1 MMSGWLSRW
10 SCSSRWRREKAQKD
24 ALFFALGL
32 LVGIVVAHSVV
43 ASRSV
48 TRSQVEENGFRLVRE
63 RIGFATKAHRKA
75 IQEYVRHYRAA
86 YRDDL
91 NIEGA
96 DENAR
101 EEMDERGT
109 VMNDDK
115 FALVV
120 SVYKEWGENNEKVPE
135 WANANAS
142 RDNYFVVQPF
152 YQRIEASKPAFVV
165 NKGFESGVYMRYIVD
180 NYHNL
185 PEAVIFVQADGCEVD
200 MNAVLPRVTLE
211 ILDQAG
217 GFLPLN
223 CLKVMGRSISMW
235 GGEKGE
241 RVEACWREVSKHFE
255 LNLFEGFALGSDF
268 QINMVCCACFA
279 VKRELLLSTP
289 FEVWNSFYERSI
301 VKGQCIEGQLDID
314 EGKHE
319 TAGTFEHLAHV
330 IFGRKD
336 RLWEPK
342 CFDDFAI
349 IVNNEDAPGSLKQSE
364 VHATDRVEKQP
375 VTTVENADDSWS
387 KLPELVKRLQCNDVS
402 ELKST
407 LPILKI
413 FVLEDVP
420 ALGHFQMS
428 VVSFFCWLM
437 NQVEDADN
445 ITRQTGSLQL
455 YVSTIVNTDTELQN
469 VADVY
474 YKPFIQSIISYAEKN
489 FDIQFST
496 LNVKDWY
503 DGLHINPDRISCYDD
518 DKTVRAEEIEVY
530 HRSCSDRKYK
540 GHCAAWFDKLSNVDH
555 FRDFLEK
562 SLDLKE
568 ILGEVANEIIDATR
582 ILIFDRAAGYA
593 KSYQDANLVV
603 KAIQDECKQCNVT
616 YFQDDARRGG
626 AKSFEWNC
634 RLIASYDIIIAAHGA
649 FLSNLPCAKPNSA
662 LIEII
667 WRDITDMSMYE
678 PLAHQMGLK
687 YRRVNF
693 DCVICEAADP
703 EDHPVKPDLA
713 ELRSALQSLTEV
725 TTELTGNY
733 TKVKVNEPVVQ
744 NTIDRIE
751 KWQPKYSP
759 EKAEQCLAQKYKGV
773 QNGSM
778 AQSSTNILVYGNSV
792 SRRFY
797 QLLSAYLLSISGTE
811 EDALAAQEHRL
822 MTRQEEK
829 VECNKELPGISC
841 STEII
846 YQKVNLGQ
854 RKIVVYFHFE
864 QRIYSKNLEAVIN
877 ETAPQI
883 VIGNAG
889 LDNYFC
895 QHALHDEPR
904 CGEDKSLS
912 SIQNSLEGSAEWE
925 EQIKTWKLNL
935 VERADKLAEL
945 VNSGKSK
952 FGTKFVWRKSTC
964 MCTKWNSMPSSID
977 HSKHNETLLN
987 WFLNTSDSI
996 VQERLKLDSNNILD
1010 ASDLT
1015 RLNTE
1020 PYAKVCELYEDHVHP
1035 KRRIHDILIDNMLVL
1050 LCSAEPKGNLEENRV
1065 DVTVNSQKAKENTTE
1080 TLPEA
1085 FRLLSNKLMKNQY
1098 RDSCTAACF
1107 YSTKFS
1113 PEIGL
1118 GGRLQFIV
1126 AALTFAIEDGCV
1138 LIASP
1143 DSSLQLFGGSSLKE
1157 LTNCKD
1163 EDAKDIKYI
1172 DSGASDM
1179 DENGLLARYM
1189 RYVPQFDDLGLKGS
1203 IMLWQSVAL
1212 SFLMRATESF
1222 ANIIQEVQNEIG
1234 WYDIQ
1239 KCRGA
1244 VISMHVRHGDKGT
1257 ETSLLPL
1264 SAYLKEL
1271 ALWLENAEQNQ
1282 EFKCIF
1288 VATDDGDLQKRL
1300 EDSPVLELES
1310 GRKFKVIGS
1319 WQSNVAAQK
1328 LSSSEGEFGA
1338 LLDLHLLSRAKTFCF
1353 TFSSN
1358 FGRLAMHMNP
1368 VHLEARAV
1376 SSLIP
1381 MDYYHHAI
1389 SSGFFFVRQQNVR
1402 RGSWSTVAVYK
1413 EKISSTLNCEPQ
1425 YGCSAQ
1431 TFDSSQNETY
1441 SCCRLPAKSDYV
1453 NGVIG
1458 PVLSEIFPDEYE
1470 KYCRVID
1477 F

>member
-24 ALFFALGL
+24 ALFFVLGL
-32 LVGIVVAHSVV
+32 LVGIVVAHSVI

-96 DENAR
+96 DENVR

-235 GGEKGE
+235 GGERGE

-336 RLWEPK
+336 PLWEPK

-375 VTTVENADDSWS
+375 VTTVENADGSWS

-413 FVLEDVP
+413 FVLEDFP

-503 DGLHINPDRISCYDD
+503 DGVHINPDRISCYDD

-555 FRDFLEK
+555 FRNFLEQ

-725 TTELTGNY
+725 TTELTGN
-733 TKVKVNEPVVQ
+733 
-744 NTIDRIE
+744 
-751 KWQPKYSP
+751 
-759 EKAEQCLAQKYKGV
+759 
-773 QNGSM
+773 
-778 AQSSTNILVYGNSV
+778 
-792 SRRFY
+792 
-797 QLLSAYLLSISGTE
+797 
-811 EDALAAQEHRL
+811 
-822 MTRQEEK
+822 
-829 VECNKELPGISC
+829 
-841 STEII
+841 
-846 YQKVNLGQ
+846 
-854 RKIVVYFHFE
+854 
-864 QRIYSKNLEAVIN
+864 
-877 ETAPQI
+877 
-883 VIGNAG
+883 
-889 LDNYFC
+889 
-895 QHALHDEPR
+895 
-904 CGEDKSLS
+904 
-912 SIQNSLEGSAEWE
+912 
-925 EQIKTWKLNL
+925 
-935 VERADKLAEL
+935 
-945 VNSGKSK
+945 
-952 FGTKFVWRKSTC
+952 
-964 MCTKWNSMPSSID
+964 
-977 HSKHNETLLN
+977 
-987 WFLNTSDSI
+987 
-996 VQERLKLDSNNILD
+996 
-1010 ASDLT
+1010 
-1015 RLNTE
+1015 
-1020 PYAKVCELYEDHVHP
+1020 
-1035 KRRIHDILIDNMLVL
+1035 
-1050 LCSAEPKGNLEENRV
+1050 LEENGV

-1113 PEIGL
+1113 PNSGL
-1118 GGRLQFIV
+1118 GSRLQFVV

-1143 DSSLQLFGGSSLKE
+1143 DSSIQLFGGSSLKE

-1172 DSGASDM
+1172 DLGASDM
-1179 DENGLLARYM
+1179 DENGLKARYM
-1189 RYVPQFDDLGLKGS
+1189 RYVPQFDDLGFKDS

-1244 VISMHVRHGDKGT
+1244 VISMHVRHGDKGS
-1257 ETSLLPL
+1257 ETSLVPL

-1319 WQSNVAAQK
+1319 WQSIVAAQK

-1353 TFSSN
+1353 IFSSN

>member
-32 LVGIVVAHSVV
+32 LVGIVVAHSVI

-235 GGEKGE
+235 GGERGE

-342 CFDDFAI
+342 CFDDFAT

-375 VTTVENADDSWS
+375 VTTVENADGSWS

-413 FVLEDVP
+413 FVLEDFP

-503 DGLHINPDRISCYDD
+503 DGVHINPDRISCYDD

-555 FRDFLEK
+555 FRDFLEQ

-725 TTELTGNY
+725 TTELTGN
-733 TKVKVNEPVVQ
+733 
-744 NTIDRIE
+744 
-751 KWQPKYSP
+751 
-759 EKAEQCLAQKYKGV
+759 
-773 QNGSM
+773 
-778 AQSSTNILVYGNSV
+778 
-792 SRRFY
+792 
-797 QLLSAYLLSISGTE
+797 
-811 EDALAAQEHRL
+811 
-822 MTRQEEK
+822 
-829 VECNKELPGISC
+829 
-841 STEII
+841 
-846 YQKVNLGQ
+846 
-854 RKIVVYFHFE
+854 
-864 QRIYSKNLEAVIN
+864 
-877 ETAPQI
+877 
-883 VIGNAG
+883 
-889 LDNYFC
+889 
-895 QHALHDEPR
+895 
-904 CGEDKSLS
+904 
-912 SIQNSLEGSAEWE
+912 
-925 EQIKTWKLNL
+925 
-935 VERADKLAEL
+935 
-945 VNSGKSK
+945 
-952 FGTKFVWRKSTC
+952 
-964 MCTKWNSMPSSID
+964 
-977 HSKHNETLLN
+977 
-987 WFLNTSDSI
+987 
-996 VQERLKLDSNNILD
+996 
-1010 ASDLT
+1010 
-1015 RLNTE
+1015 
-1020 PYAKVCELYEDHVHP
+1020 
-1035 KRRIHDILIDNMLVL
+1035 
-1050 LCSAEPKGNLEENRV
+1050 LEENGV

-1113 PEIGL
+1113 PNSGL
-1118 GGRLQFIV
+1118 GSRLQFIV

-1172 DSGASDM
+1172 DLGASDM
-1179 DENGLLARYM
+1179 DENGLKARYM
-1189 RYVPQFDDLGLKGS
+1189 RYVPQFDDLGFKDS

-1244 VISMHVRHGDKGT
+1244 VISMHVRHGDKGS
-1257 ETSLLPL
+1257 ETSLVPL

-1319 WQSNVAAQK
+1319 WQSIVAAQK

-1353 TFSSN
+1353 VFSSN

-1389 SSGFFFVRQQNVR
+1389 SSGFFFVHQQNVR
-1402 RGSWSTVAVYK
+1402 GGFWSTVAVYK
-1413 EKISSTLNCEPQ
+1413 EKISSKLNCEPQ

>member
-1 MMSGWLSRW
+1 MSGWLSGW
-10 SCSSRWRREKAQKD
+10 SCSSRWRRVKAQKD

-32 LVGIVVAHSVV
+32 LVGIVVAHSVI

-91 NIEGA
+91 NIDGA

-109 VMNDDK
+109 VMNKDK

-165 NKGFESGVYMRYIVD
+165 SKGFESGVYMRYIVD

-185 PEAVIFVQADGCEVD
+185 PEAVIFVQAHGCEVD

-336 RLWEPK
+336 PLWEPK
-342 CFDDFAI
+342 CFDDFAT

-375 VTTVENADDSWS
+375 VTTVENADGSWS

-555 FRDFLEK
+555 FRDFLEQ

-568 ILGEVANEIIDATR
+568 ILGEVVNEIIDATR

-593 KSYQDANLVV
+593 RSYQDANLVV

-678 PLAHQMGLK
+678 PLAHQMGLE

-703 EDHPVKPDLA
+703 EYHPVKPDLA

-725 TTELTGNY
+725 TTELTGN
-733 TKVKVNEPVVQ
+733 
-744 NTIDRIE
+744 
-751 KWQPKYSP
+751 
-759 EKAEQCLAQKYKGV
+759 
-773 QNGSM
+773 
-778 AQSSTNILVYGNSV
+778 
-792 SRRFY
+792 
-797 QLLSAYLLSISGTE
+797 
-811 EDALAAQEHRL
+811 
-822 MTRQEEK
+822 
-829 VECNKELPGISC
+829 
-841 STEII
+841 
-846 YQKVNLGQ
+846 
-854 RKIVVYFHFE
+854 
-864 QRIYSKNLEAVIN
+864 
-877 ETAPQI
+877 
-883 VIGNAG
+883 
-889 LDNYFC
+889 
-895 QHALHDEPR
+895 
-904 CGEDKSLS
+904 
-912 SIQNSLEGSAEWE
+912 
-925 EQIKTWKLNL
+925 
-935 VERADKLAEL
+935 
-945 VNSGKSK
+945 
-952 FGTKFVWRKSTC
+952 
-964 MCTKWNSMPSSID
+964 
-977 HSKHNETLLN
+977 
-987 WFLNTSDSI
+987 
-996 VQERLKLDSNNILD
+996 
-1010 ASDLT
+1010 
-1015 RLNTE
+1015 
-1020 PYAKVCELYEDHVHP
+1020 
-1035 KRRIHDILIDNMLVL
+1035 
-1050 LCSAEPKGNLEENRV
+1050 LEENGV

-1113 PEIGL
+1113 PNSGL
-1118 GGRLQFIV
+1118 GSRLQFIV

-1172 DSGASDM
+1172 DLGASDM
-1179 DENGLLARYM
+1179 DENGLKARYM
-1189 RYVPQFDDLGLKGS
+1189 RYVPQFDDLGFKDS

-1244 VISMHVRHGDKGT
+1244 VISMHVRHGDKGS
-1257 ETSLLPL
+1257 ETSLVPL

-1282 EFKCIF
+1282 EFKSIF

-1319 WQSNVAAQK
+1319 WQSIVAAQK

-1338 LLDLHLLSRAKTFCF
+1338 LLDLHLLSRAKTFYF
-1353 TFSSN
+1353 IFSSN

-1389 SSGFFFVRQQNVR
+1389 SSGFFFVHQQNVC
-1402 RGSWSTVAVYK
+1402 GGFWSTVAVYK
-1413 EKISSTLNCEPQ
+1413 EKISSKLNCEPQ

>member
-1 MMSGWLSRW
+1 M
-10 SCSSRWRREKAQKD
+10 KAQKD

-32 LVGIVVAHSVV
+32 LVGIVVAHSVI

-96 DENAR
+96 DENVR

-235 GGEKGE
+235 GGERGE

-336 RLWEPK
+336 PLWEPK
-342 CFDDFAI
+342 CFDDFAT

-375 VTTVENADDSWS
+375 VTTVENADGSWS

-413 FVLEDVP
+413 FVLEDFP

-555 FRDFLEK
+555 FRNFLEQ

-703 EDHPVKPDLA
+703 EYHPVKPDLA

-725 TTELTGNY
+725 TTELTGN
-733 TKVKVNEPVVQ
+733 
-744 NTIDRIE
+744 
-751 KWQPKYSP
+751 
-759 EKAEQCLAQKYKGV
+759 
-773 QNGSM
+773 
-778 AQSSTNILVYGNSV
+778 
-792 SRRFY
+792 
-797 QLLSAYLLSISGTE
+797 
-811 EDALAAQEHRL
+811 
-822 MTRQEEK
+822 
-829 VECNKELPGISC
+829 
-841 STEII
+841 
-846 YQKVNLGQ
+846 
-854 RKIVVYFHFE
+854 
-864 QRIYSKNLEAVIN
+864 
-877 ETAPQI
+877 
-883 VIGNAG
+883 
-889 LDNYFC
+889 
-895 QHALHDEPR
+895 
-904 CGEDKSLS
+904 
-912 SIQNSLEGSAEWE
+912 
-925 EQIKTWKLNL
+925 
-935 VERADKLAEL
+935 
-945 VNSGKSK
+945 
-952 FGTKFVWRKSTC
+952 
-964 MCTKWNSMPSSID
+964 
-977 HSKHNETLLN
+977 
-987 WFLNTSDSI
+987 
-996 VQERLKLDSNNILD
+996 
-1010 ASDLT
+1010 
-1015 RLNTE
+1015 
-1020 PYAKVCELYEDHVHP
+1020 
-1035 KRRIHDILIDNMLVL
+1035 
-1050 LCSAEPKGNLEENRV
+1050 LEENGV

-1113 PEIGL
+1113 PNSGL
-1118 GGRLQFIV
+1118 GSRLQFVV

-1138 LIASP
+1138 LIASRG
-1143 DSSLQLFGGSSLKE
+1143 SSLQLFGGSSLKE

-1179 DENGLLARYM
+1179 DENGLKARYM
-1189 RYVPQFDDLGLKGS
+1189 RYVPQFDDLGFKDS

-1244 VISMHVRHGDKGT
+1244 VISMHVRHGDKGS
-1257 ETSLLPL
+1257 ETSLVPL

-1353 TFSSN
+1353 VFSSN

-1389 SSGFFFVRQQNVR
+1389 SSGFFFVHQQNVR
-1402 RGSWSTVAVYK
+1402 GGFWSTVAVYK
-1413 EKISSTLNCEPQ
+1413 EKISSKLNCEPQ

>member
-24 ALFFALGL
+24 ALFFVLGL
-32 LVGIVVAHSVV
+32 LVGIVVAHSVI

-96 DENAR
+96 DENVR

-235 GGEKGE
+235 GGERGE

-336 RLWEPK
+336 PLWEPK
-342 CFDDFAI
+342 CFDDFAT

-375 VTTVENADDSWS
+375 VTTVENADGSWS

-413 FVLEDVP
+413 FVLEDFP

-455 YVSTIVNTDTELQN
+455 HVSTIVNTDTELQN

-503 DGLHINPDRISCYDD
+503 DGVHINPDRISCYDD

-555 FRDFLEK
+555 FRNFLEQ

-725 TTELTGNY
+725 TTELTGN
-733 TKVKVNEPVVQ
+733 
-744 NTIDRIE
+744 
-751 KWQPKYSP
+751 
-759 EKAEQCLAQKYKGV
+759 
-773 QNGSM
+773 
-778 AQSSTNILVYGNSV
+778 
-792 SRRFY
+792 
-797 QLLSAYLLSISGTE
+797 
-811 EDALAAQEHRL
+811 
-822 MTRQEEK
+822 
-829 VECNKELPGISC
+829 
-841 STEII
+841 
-846 YQKVNLGQ
+846 
-854 RKIVVYFHFE
+854 
-864 QRIYSKNLEAVIN
+864 
-877 ETAPQI
+877 
-883 VIGNAG
+883 
-889 LDNYFC
+889 
-895 QHALHDEPR
+895 
-904 CGEDKSLS
+904 
-912 SIQNSLEGSAEWE
+912 
-925 EQIKTWKLNL
+925 
-935 VERADKLAEL
+935 
-945 VNSGKSK
+945 
-952 FGTKFVWRKSTC
+952 
-964 MCTKWNSMPSSID
+964 
-977 HSKHNETLLN
+977 
-987 WFLNTSDSI
+987 
-996 VQERLKLDSNNILD
+996 
-1010 ASDLT
+1010 
-1015 RLNTE
+1015 
-1020 PYAKVCELYEDHVHP
+1020 
-1035 KRRIHDILIDNMLVL
+1035 
-1050 LCSAEPKGNLEENRV
+1050 LEENGV

-1113 PEIGL
+1113 PKIGL
-1118 GGRLQFIV
+1118 GSRLQFIV

-1143 DSSLQLFGGSSLKE
+1143 DSSIQLFGGSSLKE

-1179 DENGLLARYM
+1179 DENGLKARYM
-1189 RYVPQFDDLGLKGS
+1189 RYVPQFDDLGFKDS

-1244 VISMHVRHGDKGT
+1244 VISMHVRHGDKGS
-1257 ETSLLPL
+1257 ETSLVPL

-1319 WQSNVAAQK
+1319 WQSIVAAQK

-1353 TFSSN
+1353 IFSSN

-1389 SSGFFFVRQQNVR
+1389 SSGFFFVHQQNVR
-1402 RGSWSTVAVYK
+1402 GGFWSTVAVYK

>member
-1 MMSGWLSRW
+1 M
-10 SCSSRWRREKAQKD
+10 KAQKD

-32 LVGIVVAHSVV
+32 LVGIVVAHSVI

-185 PEAVIFVQADGCEVD
+185 PEAVIFVQAHGCEVD

-336 RLWEPK
+336 PLWEPK
-342 CFDDFAI
+342 CFDDFAT

-413 FVLEDVP
+413 FVLEDAP

-555 FRDFLEK
+555 FRDFLEQ

-593 KSYQDANLVV
+593 RSYQDANLVV

-649 FLSNLPCAKPNSA
+649 FLSNLPCANPNSA

-667 WRDITDMSMYE
+667 WRDVTDMSMYE
-678 PLAHQMGLK
+678 PLAHQMGLE

-703 EDHPVKPDLA
+703 EYHPVKPDLA

-725 TTELTGNY
+725 TTELTGN
-733 TKVKVNEPVVQ
+733 
-744 NTIDRIE
+744 
-751 KWQPKYSP
+751 
-759 EKAEQCLAQKYKGV
+759 
-773 QNGSM
+773 
-778 AQSSTNILVYGNSV
+778 
-792 SRRFY
+792 
-797 QLLSAYLLSISGTE
+797 
-811 EDALAAQEHRL
+811 
-822 MTRQEEK
+822 
-829 VECNKELPGISC
+829 
-841 STEII
+841 
-846 YQKVNLGQ
+846 
-854 RKIVVYFHFE
+854 
-864 QRIYSKNLEAVIN
+864 
-877 ETAPQI
+877 
-883 VIGNAG
+883 
-889 LDNYFC
+889 
-895 QHALHDEPR
+895 
-904 CGEDKSLS
+904 
-912 SIQNSLEGSAEWE
+912 
-925 EQIKTWKLNL
+925 
-935 VERADKLAEL
+935 
-945 VNSGKSK
+945 
-952 FGTKFVWRKSTC
+952 
-964 MCTKWNSMPSSID
+964 
-977 HSKHNETLLN
+977 
-987 WFLNTSDSI
+987 
-996 VQERLKLDSNNILD
+996 
-1010 ASDLT
+1010 
-1015 RLNTE
+1015 
-1020 PYAKVCELYEDHVHP
+1020 
-1035 KRRIHDILIDNMLVL
+1035 
-1050 LCSAEPKGNLEENRV
+1050 LEENGV

-1113 PEIGL
+1113 PNSGL
-1118 GGRLQFIV
+1118 GSRLQFIV

-1172 DSGASDM
+1172 DLGASDM
-1179 DENGLLARYM
+1179 DENGLKARYM
-1189 RYVPQFDDLGLKGS
+1189 RYVPQFDDLGFKDS

-1244 VISMHVRHGDKGT
+1244 VISMHVRHGDKGS

-1282 EFKCIF
+1282 EFKSIF

-1353 TFSSN
+1353 MFSSN

-1389 SSGFFFVRQQNVR
+1389 SSGFFFVHQQNVC
-1402 RGSWSTVAVYK
+1402 GGFWSTVAVYK
-1413 EKISSTLNCEPQ
+1413 EKISSKLNCEPQ

>member
-24 ALFFALGL
+24 ALFFVLGL
-32 LVGIVVAHSVV
+32 LVGIVVAHSVI

-235 GGEKGE
+235 GGERGE

-301 VKGQCIEGQLDID
+301 VKGQCVEGQLDID

-336 RLWEPK
+336 PLWEPK
-342 CFDDFAI
+342 CFDDFAT

-364 VHATDRVEKQP
+364 VYASEKVEKQP
-375 VTTVENADDSWS
+375 VTIVENADGSWS
-387 KLPELVKRLQCNDVS
+387 KLPELVKRLQCNVVS
-402 ELKST
+402 DSKST

-413 FVLEDVP
+413 FALEDFP
-420 ALGHFQMS
+420 SLGHFQMS

-445 ITRQTGSLQL
+445 ITRQTGRIQL

-469 VADVY
+469 VADLY
-474 YKPFIQSIISYAEKN
+474 YKPFLESIASYAEMN
-489 FDIQFST
+489 FDIHLST
-496 LNVKDWY
+496 LDVNDWY
-503 DGLHINPDRISCYDD
+503 TNLHINANRISCYDD
-518 DKTVRAEEIEVY
+518 NETVRAKEIEVY
-530 HRSCSDRKYK
+530 HRSCSSSRQYK
-540 GHCAAWFDKLSNVDH
+540 GHCGAWFDKQSNVDH

-562 SLDLKE
+562 SLNLKE
-568 ILGEVANEIIDATR
+568 IAVEAMSEVINATR
-582 ILIFDRAAGYA
+582 ILIFDRAEGYA
-593 KSYQDANLVV
+593 KSYEYSNLVV
-603 KAIQDECKQCNVT
+603 SAIQNECKQCNVT
-616 YFQDDARRGG
+616 YFQADLKRGG

-634 RLIASYDIIIAAHGA
+634 RLIASYDIIIAAHGS
-649 FLSNLPCAKPNSA
+649 FLANLPCAKPNSA

-667 WRDITDMSMYE
+667 WRDITDMSVYE
-678 PLAHQMGLK
+678 PLAYQLGLK

-725 TTELTGNY
+725 TTELTGN
-733 TKVKVNEPVVQ
+733 
-744 NTIDRIE
+744 
-751 KWQPKYSP
+751 
-759 EKAEQCLAQKYKGV
+759 
-773 QNGSM
+773 
-778 AQSSTNILVYGNSV
+778 
-792 SRRFY
+792 
-797 QLLSAYLLSISGTE
+797 
-811 EDALAAQEHRL
+811 
-822 MTRQEEK
+822 
-829 VECNKELPGISC
+829 
-841 STEII
+841 
-846 YQKVNLGQ
+846 
-854 RKIVVYFHFE
+854 
-864 QRIYSKNLEAVIN
+864 
-877 ETAPQI
+877 
-883 VIGNAG
+883 
-889 LDNYFC
+889 
-895 QHALHDEPR
+895 
-904 CGEDKSLS
+904 
-912 SIQNSLEGSAEWE
+912 
-925 EQIKTWKLNL
+925 
-935 VERADKLAEL
+935 
-945 VNSGKSK
+945 
-952 FGTKFVWRKSTC
+952 
-964 MCTKWNSMPSSID
+964 
-977 HSKHNETLLN
+977 
-987 WFLNTSDSI
+987 
-996 VQERLKLDSNNILD
+996 
-1010 ASDLT
+1010 
-1015 RLNTE
+1015 
-1020 PYAKVCELYEDHVHP
+1020 
-1035 KRRIHDILIDNMLVL
+1035 
-1050 LCSAEPKGNLEENRV
+1050 LEENGV

-1113 PEIGL
+1113 PNSGL
-1118 GGRLQFIV
+1118 GSRLQFIV

-1172 DSGASDM
+1172 DLGASDM
-1179 DENGLLARYM
+1179 DENGLKARYM
-1189 RYVPQFDDLGLKGS
+1189 RYVPQFDDLGFKDS

-1244 VISMHVRHGDKGT
+1244 VISMHVRHGDKGS
-1257 ETSLLPL
+1257 ETSLVPL

-1319 WQSNVAAQK
+1319 WQSIVAAQK

-1353 TFSSN
+1353 IFSSN

-1389 SSGFFFVRQQNVR
+1389 SSGFFFVHQQNVR
-1402 RGSWSTVAVYK
+1402 GGFWSTVAVYK
-1413 EKISSTLNCEPQ
+1413 EKISSKLNCEPQ

>member
-32 LVGIVVAHSVV
+32 LVGIVVAHSVI

-96 DENAR
+96 DENVR

-235 GGEKGE
+235 GGERGE

-336 RLWEPK
+336 PLWEPK
-342 CFDDFAI
+342 CFDDFAT

-375 VTTVENADDSWS
+375 VTTVENADGSWS

-413 FVLEDVP
+413 FVLEDFP

-503 DGLHINPDRISCYDD
+503 DGVHINPDRISCYDD

-555 FRDFLEK
+555 FRNFLEQ

-649 FLSNLPCAKPNSA
+649 FLSNLPCANPNSA

-703 EDHPVKPDLA
+703 EYHPVKPDLA

-725 TTELTGNY
+725 TTELT
-733 TKVKVNEPVVQ
+733 
-744 NTIDRIE
+744 
-751 KWQPKYSP
+751 
-759 EKAEQCLAQKYKGV
+759 
-773 QNGSM
+773 
-778 AQSSTNILVYGNSV
+778 
-792 SRRFY
+792 
-797 QLLSAYLLSISGTE
+797 
-811 EDALAAQEHRL
+811 
-822 MTRQEEK
+822 
-829 VECNKELPGISC
+829 
-841 STEII
+841 
-846 YQKVNLGQ
+846 
-854 RKIVVYFHFE
+854 
-864 QRIYSKNLEAVIN
+864 
-877 ETAPQI
+877 
-883 VIGNAG
+883 
-889 LDNYFC
+889 
-895 QHALHDEPR
+895 
-904 CGEDKSLS
+904 
-912 SIQNSLEGSAEWE
+912 
-925 EQIKTWKLNL
+925 
-935 VERADKLAEL
+935 
-945 VNSGKSK
+945 
-952 FGTKFVWRKSTC
+952 
-964 MCTKWNSMPSSID
+964 
-977 HSKHNETLLN
+977 
-987 WFLNTSDSI
+987 
-996 VQERLKLDSNNILD
+996 
-1010 ASDLT
+1010 
-1015 RLNTE
+1015 
-1020 PYAKVCELYEDHVHP
+1020 
-1035 KRRIHDILIDNMLVL
+1035 
-1050 LCSAEPKGNLEENRV
+1050 GNLEENRV

-1138 LIASP
+1138 LIASRG
-1143 DSSLQLFGGSSLKE
+1143 SSLQLFGGSSLKE

-1172 DSGASDM
+1172 DLGASDM
-1179 DENGLLARYM
+1179 DENGLKARYM
-1189 RYVPQFDDLGLKGS
+1189 RYVPQFDDLGFKDS

-1244 VISMHVRHGDKGT
+1244 VISMHVRHGDKGS

-1319 WQSNVAAQK
+1319 WQSIVAAQK

-1353 TFSSN
+1353 IFSSN

-1389 SSGFFFVRQQNVR
+1389 SSGFFFVHQQNVR
-1402 RGSWSTVAVYK
+1402 GGFWSTVAVYK
-1413 EKISSTLNCEPQ
+1413 EKISSKLNCEPQ

>member
-1 MMSGWLSRW
+1 MMSGWLSTW

-185 PEAVIFVQADGCEVD
+185 PEAVIFVQAHGCEVD

-336 RLWEPK
+336 PLWEPK
-342 CFDDFAI
+342 CFDDFAT

-375 VTTVENADDSWS
+375 VTTVENADGSWS

-555 FRDFLEK
+555 FRDFLEQ

-678 PLAHQMGLK
+678 PLAHQMGLE

-703 EDHPVKPDLA
+703 EYHPVKPDLA

-725 TTELTGNY
+725 TTELTGN
-733 TKVKVNEPVVQ
+733 
-744 NTIDRIE
+744 
-751 KWQPKYSP
+751 
-759 EKAEQCLAQKYKGV
+759 
-773 QNGSM
+773 
-778 AQSSTNILVYGNSV
+778 
-792 SRRFY
+792 
-797 QLLSAYLLSISGTE
+797 
-811 EDALAAQEHRL
+811 
-822 MTRQEEK
+822 
-829 VECNKELPGISC
+829 
-841 STEII
+841 
-846 YQKVNLGQ
+846 
-854 RKIVVYFHFE
+854 
-864 QRIYSKNLEAVIN
+864 
-877 ETAPQI
+877 
-883 VIGNAG
+883 
-889 LDNYFC
+889 
-895 QHALHDEPR
+895 
-904 CGEDKSLS
+904 
-912 SIQNSLEGSAEWE
+912 
-925 EQIKTWKLNL
+925 
-935 VERADKLAEL
+935 
-945 VNSGKSK
+945 
-952 FGTKFVWRKSTC
+952 
-964 MCTKWNSMPSSID
+964 
-977 HSKHNETLLN
+977 
-987 WFLNTSDSI
+987 
-996 VQERLKLDSNNILD
+996 
-1010 ASDLT
+1010 
-1015 RLNTE
+1015 
-1020 PYAKVCELYEDHVHP
+1020 
-1035 KRRIHDILIDNMLVL
+1035 
-1050 LCSAEPKGNLEENRV
+1050 LEENGV

-1113 PEIGL
+1113 PNSGL
-1118 GGRLQFIV
+1118 GSRLQFIV

-1172 DSGASDM
+1172 DLGASDM
-1179 DENGLLARYM
+1179 DENGLKARYM
-1189 RYVPQFDDLGLKGS
+1189 RYVPQFDDLGFKDS

-1244 VISMHVRHGDKGT
+1244 VISMHVRHGDKGS

-1389 SSGFFFVRQQNVR
+1389 SSGFFFVHQQNVR
-1402 RGSWSTVAVYK
+1402 RGSWSTMAVYK
-1413 EKISSTLNCEPQ
+1413 EKISSKLNCEPQ

>member
-32 LVGIVVAHSVV
+32 LVGIVVAHSVI

-336 RLWEPK
+336 PLWEPK
-342 CFDDFAI
+342 CFDDFAT

-413 FVLEDVP
+413 FVLEDFP

-503 DGLHINPDRISCYDD
+503 DGVHINPDRISCYDD

-555 FRDFLEK
+555 FRNFLEQ

-725 TTELTGNY
+725 TTELTGN
-733 TKVKVNEPVVQ
+733 
-744 NTIDRIE
+744 
-751 KWQPKYSP
+751 
-759 EKAEQCLAQKYKGV
+759 
-773 QNGSM
+773 
-778 AQSSTNILVYGNSV
+778 
-792 SRRFY
+792 
-797 QLLSAYLLSISGTE
+797 
-811 EDALAAQEHRL
+811 
-822 MTRQEEK
+822 
-829 VECNKELPGISC
+829 
-841 STEII
+841 
-846 YQKVNLGQ
+846 
-854 RKIVVYFHFE
+854 
-864 QRIYSKNLEAVIN
+864 
-877 ETAPQI
+877 
-883 VIGNAG
+883 
-889 LDNYFC
+889 
-895 QHALHDEPR
+895 
-904 CGEDKSLS
+904 
-912 SIQNSLEGSAEWE
+912 
-925 EQIKTWKLNL
+925 
-935 VERADKLAEL
+935 
-945 VNSGKSK
+945 
-952 FGTKFVWRKSTC
+952 
-964 MCTKWNSMPSSID
+964 
-977 HSKHNETLLN
+977 
-987 WFLNTSDSI
+987 
-996 VQERLKLDSNNILD
+996 
-1010 ASDLT
+1010 
-1015 RLNTE
+1015 
-1020 PYAKVCELYEDHVHP
+1020 
-1035 KRRIHDILIDNMLVL
+1035 
-1050 LCSAEPKGNLEENRV
+1050 LEENKV

-1085 FRLLSNKLMKNQY
+1085 FRLLSNKLTKNQY

-1138 LIASP
+1138 LIASRG
-1143 DSSLQLFGGSSLKE
+1143 SSLQLFGGSSLKE

-1179 DENGLLARYM
+1179 DENGLKARYM
-1189 RYVPQFDDLGLKGS
+1189 RYVPQFDDLGFKDS

-1244 VISMHVRHGDKGT
+1244 VISMHVRHGDKGS
-1257 ETSLLPL
+1257 ETSLVPL

-1319 WQSNVAAQK
+1319 WQSIVAAQK

>member
-1 MMSGWLSRW
+1 V
-10 SCSSRWRREKAQKD
+10 KAQKD

-32 LVGIVVAHSVV
+32 LVGIVVAHSVI

-91 NIEGA
+91 NIDGA

-109 VMNDDK
+109 VMNKDK

-165 NKGFESGVYMRYIVD
+165 SKGFESGVYMRYIVD

-185 PEAVIFVQADGCEVD
+185 PEAVIFVQAHGCEVD

-336 RLWEPK
+336 PLWEPK
-342 CFDDFAI
+342 CFDDFAT

-375 VTTVENADDSWS
+375 VTTVENADGSWS

-555 FRDFLEK
+555 FRDFLEQ

-568 ILGEVANEIIDATR
+568 ILGEVVNEIIDATR

-593 KSYQDANLVV
+593 RSYQDANLVV

-667 WRDITDMSMYE
+667 WRDITDMSLYE
-678 PLAHQMGLK
+678 PLAHQMGLE

-703 EDHPVKPDLA
+703 EYHPVKPDLA

-725 TTELTGNY
+725 TTELTGN
-733 TKVKVNEPVVQ
+733 
-744 NTIDRIE
+744 
-751 KWQPKYSP
+751 
-759 EKAEQCLAQKYKGV
+759 
-773 QNGSM
+773 
-778 AQSSTNILVYGNSV
+778 
-792 SRRFY
+792 
-797 QLLSAYLLSISGTE
+797 
-811 EDALAAQEHRL
+811 
-822 MTRQEEK
+822 
-829 VECNKELPGISC
+829 
-841 STEII
+841 
-846 YQKVNLGQ
+846 
-854 RKIVVYFHFE
+854 
-864 QRIYSKNLEAVIN
+864 
-877 ETAPQI
+877 
-883 VIGNAG
+883 
-889 LDNYFC
+889 
-895 QHALHDEPR
+895 
-904 CGEDKSLS
+904 
-912 SIQNSLEGSAEWE
+912 
-925 EQIKTWKLNL
+925 
-935 VERADKLAEL
+935 
-945 VNSGKSK
+945 
-952 FGTKFVWRKSTC
+952 
-964 MCTKWNSMPSSID
+964 
-977 HSKHNETLLN
+977 
-987 WFLNTSDSI
+987 
-996 VQERLKLDSNNILD
+996 
-1010 ASDLT
+1010 
-1015 RLNTE
+1015 
-1020 PYAKVCELYEDHVHP
+1020 
-1035 KRRIHDILIDNMLVL
+1035 
-1050 LCSAEPKGNLEENRV
+1050 LEENGV

-1113 PEIGL
+1113 PNSGL
-1118 GGRLQFIV
+1118 GSRLQFIV

-1172 DSGASDM
+1172 DLGASDM
-1179 DENGLLARYM
+1179 DENGLKARYM
-1189 RYVPQFDDLGLKGS
+1189 RYVPQFDDLGFKDS

-1244 VISMHVRHGDKGT
+1244 VISMHVRHGDKGS
-1257 ETSLLPL
+1257 ETSLVPL

-1282 EFKCIF
+1282 EFKSIF

-1319 WQSNVAAQK
+1319 WQSIVAAQK

-1353 TFSSN
+1353 IFSSN

-1389 SSGFFFVRQQNVR
+1389 SSGFFFVHQQNVC
-1402 RGSWSTVAVYK
+1402 GGFWSTVAVYK
-1413 EKISSTLNCEPQ
+1413 EKISSKLNCEPQ

>member
-1 MMSGWLSRW
+1 M
-10 SCSSRWRREKAQKD
+10 KAQKD

-32 LVGIVVAHSVV
+32 LVGIVVAHSVI

-364 VHATDRVEKQP
+364 VHATDRVENRVD
-375 VTTVENADDSWS
+375 VT
-387 KLPELVKRLQCNDVS
+387 
-402 ELKST
+402 
-407 LPILKI
+407 
-413 FVLEDVP
+413 
-420 ALGHFQMS
+420 
-428 VVSFFCWLM
+428 
-437 NQVEDADN
+437 
-445 ITRQTGSLQL
+445 
-455 YVSTIVNTDTELQN
+455 VNSQK
-469 VADVY
+469 A
-474 YKPFIQSIISYAEKN
+474 
-489 FDIQFST
+489 
-496 LNVKDWY
+496 
-503 DGLHINPDRISCYDD
+503 
-518 DKTVRAEEIEVY
+518 
-530 HRSCSDRKYK
+530 
-540 GHCAAWFDKLSNVDH
+540 
-555 FRDFLEK
+555 
-562 SLDLKE
+562 KE
-568 ILGEVANEIIDATR
+568 
-582 ILIFDRAAGYA
+582 
-593 KSYQDANLVV
+593 
-603 KAIQDECKQCNVT
+603 
-616 YFQDDARRGG
+616 
-626 AKSFEWNC
+626 
-634 RLIASYDIIIAAHGA
+634 
-649 FLSNLPCAKPNSA
+649 
-662 LIEII
+662 
-667 WRDITDMSMYE
+667 
-678 PLAHQMGLK
+678 
-687 YRRVNF
+687 
-693 DCVICEAADP
+693 
-703 EDHPVKPDLA
+703 
-713 ELRSALQSLTEV
+713 LQSLTEV

-1477 F
+1477 DY

>member
-1 MMSGWLSRW
+1 
-10 SCSSRWRREKAQKD
+10 
-24 ALFFALGL
+24 
-32 LVGIVVAHSVV
+32 VGIVVAHSVI

-96 DENAR
+96 DENVR

-235 GGEKGE
+235 GGERGE

-301 VKGQCIEGQLDID
+301 VKGQCVEGQLDID

-336 RLWEPK
+336 PLWEPK
-342 CFDDFAI
+342 CFDDFAT

-375 VTTVENADDSWS
+375 VTTVENADGSWS

-413 FVLEDVP
+413 FVLEDFP

-503 DGLHINPDRISCYDD
+503 DGVHINPDRISCYDD

-555 FRDFLEK
+555 FRNFLEQ

-593 KSYQDANLVV
+593 RSYQDANLVV

-667 WRDITDMSMYE
+667 WRDITDMSVYE
-678 PLAHQMGLK
+678 PLAYQLGLK

-725 TTELTGNY
+725 TTELTGN
-733 TKVKVNEPVVQ
+733 
-744 NTIDRIE
+744 
-751 KWQPKYSP
+751 
-759 EKAEQCLAQKYKGV
+759 
-773 QNGSM
+773 
-778 AQSSTNILVYGNSV
+778 
-792 SRRFY
+792 
-797 QLLSAYLLSISGTE
+797 
-811 EDALAAQEHRL
+811 
-822 MTRQEEK
+822 
-829 VECNKELPGISC
+829 
-841 STEII
+841 
-846 YQKVNLGQ
+846 
-854 RKIVVYFHFE
+854 
-864 QRIYSKNLEAVIN
+864 
-877 ETAPQI
+877 
-883 VIGNAG
+883 
-889 LDNYFC
+889 
-895 QHALHDEPR
+895 
-904 CGEDKSLS
+904 
-912 SIQNSLEGSAEWE
+912 
-925 EQIKTWKLNL
+925 
-935 VERADKLAEL
+935 
-945 VNSGKSK
+945 
-952 FGTKFVWRKSTC
+952 
-964 MCTKWNSMPSSID
+964 
-977 HSKHNETLLN
+977 
-987 WFLNTSDSI
+987 
-996 VQERLKLDSNNILD
+996 
-1010 ASDLT
+1010 
-1015 RLNTE
+1015 
-1020 PYAKVCELYEDHVHP
+1020 
-1035 KRRIHDILIDNMLVL
+1035 
-1050 LCSAEPKGNLEENRV
+1050 LEENGV

-1113 PEIGL
+1113 PNSGL
-1118 GGRLQFIV
+1118 GSRLQFVV

-1172 DSGASDM
+1172 DLGASDM
-1179 DENGLLARYM
+1179 DENGLKARYM
-1189 RYVPQFDDLGLKGS
+1189 RYVPQFDDLGFKDS

-1244 VISMHVRHGDKGT
+1244 VISMHVRHGDKGS
-1257 ETSLLPL
+1257 ETSLVPL

-1319 WQSNVAAQK
+1319 WQSIVAAQK

-1353 TFSSN
+1353 VFSSN

-1389 SSGFFFVRQQNVR
+1389 SSGFFFVHQQNVR
-1402 RGSWSTVAVYK
+1402 GGFWSTVAVYK
-1413 EKISSTLNCEPQ
+1413 EKISSKLNCEPQ

>member
-24 ALFFALGL
+24 ALFFVLGL
-32 LVGIVVAHSVV
+32 LVGIVVAHSVI

-96 DENAR
+96 DENVR

-235 GGEKGE
+235 GGERGE

-336 RLWEPK
+336 PLWEPK
-342 CFDDFAI
+342 CFDDFAT

-375 VTTVENADDSWS
+375 VTTVENADGSWS

-413 FVLEDVP
+413 FVLEDFP

-503 DGLHINPDRISCYDD
+503 DGVHINPDRISCYDD

-555 FRDFLEK
+555 FRNFLEQ

-667 WRDITDMSMYE
+667 WRDITDMSVYE
-678 PLAHQMGLK
+678 PLAYQLGLK

-725 TTELTGNY
+725 TTELTGN
-733 TKVKVNEPVVQ
+733 
-744 NTIDRIE
+744 
-751 KWQPKYSP
+751 
-759 EKAEQCLAQKYKGV
+759 
-773 QNGSM
+773 
-778 AQSSTNILVYGNSV
+778 
-792 SRRFY
+792 
-797 QLLSAYLLSISGTE
+797 
-811 EDALAAQEHRL
+811 
-822 MTRQEEK
+822 
-829 VECNKELPGISC
+829 
-841 STEII
+841 
-846 YQKVNLGQ
+846 
-854 RKIVVYFHFE
+854 
-864 QRIYSKNLEAVIN
+864 
-877 ETAPQI
+877 
-883 VIGNAG
+883 
-889 LDNYFC
+889 
-895 QHALHDEPR
+895 
-904 CGEDKSLS
+904 
-912 SIQNSLEGSAEWE
+912 
-925 EQIKTWKLNL
+925 
-935 VERADKLAEL
+935 
-945 VNSGKSK
+945 
-952 FGTKFVWRKSTC
+952 
-964 MCTKWNSMPSSID
+964 
-977 HSKHNETLLN
+977 
-987 WFLNTSDSI
+987 
-996 VQERLKLDSNNILD
+996 
-1010 ASDLT
+1010 
-1015 RLNTE
+1015 
-1020 PYAKVCELYEDHVHP
+1020 
-1035 KRRIHDILIDNMLVL
+1035 
-1050 LCSAEPKGNLEENRV
+1050 LEENGV

-1113 PEIGL
+1113 PNSGL
-1118 GGRLQFIV
+1118 GSRLQFVV

-1172 DSGASDM
+1172 DLGASDM
-1179 DENGLLARYM
+1179 DENGLKARYM
-1189 RYVPQFDDLGLKGS
+1189 RYVPQFDDLGFKDS

-1244 VISMHVRHGDKGT
+1244 VISMHVRHGDKGS
-1257 ETSLLPL
+1257 ETSLVPL

-1353 TFSSN
+1353 VFSSN

-1389 SSGFFFVRQQNVR
+1389 SSGFFFVHQQNVR
-1402 RGSWSTVAVYK
+1402 GGFWSTVAVYK

>member
-1 MMSGWLSRW
+1 MMSGWLSGW

-24 ALFFALGL
+24 ALFFVLGL
-32 LVGIVVAHSVV
+32 LVGIVVAYSVI

-63 RIGFATKAHRKA
+63 RDGSAATKAHRKA

-235 GGEKGE
+235 GGERGE

-413 FVLEDVP
+413 FVLEDAP

-503 DGLHINPDRISCYDD
+503 DGVHINPDRISCYDD

-555 FRDFLEK
+555 FRDFLEQ

-593 KSYQDANLVV
+593 RSYQDANLVV

-678 PLAHQMGLK
+678 PLAHQMGLE

-703 EDHPVKPDLA
+703 EYHPVKPDLA

-725 TTELTGNY
+725 TTELTGN
-733 TKVKVNEPVVQ
+733 
-744 NTIDRIE
+744 
-751 KWQPKYSP
+751 
-759 EKAEQCLAQKYKGV
+759 
-773 QNGSM
+773 
-778 AQSSTNILVYGNSV
+778 
-792 SRRFY
+792 
-797 QLLSAYLLSISGTE
+797 
-811 EDALAAQEHRL
+811 
-822 MTRQEEK
+822 
-829 VECNKELPGISC
+829 
-841 STEII
+841 
-846 YQKVNLGQ
+846 
-854 RKIVVYFHFE
+854 
-864 QRIYSKNLEAVIN
+864 
-877 ETAPQI
+877 
-883 VIGNAG
+883 
-889 LDNYFC
+889 
-895 QHALHDEPR
+895 
-904 CGEDKSLS
+904 
-912 SIQNSLEGSAEWE
+912 
-925 EQIKTWKLNL
+925 
-935 VERADKLAEL
+935 
-945 VNSGKSK
+945 
-952 FGTKFVWRKSTC
+952 
-964 MCTKWNSMPSSID
+964 
-977 HSKHNETLLN
+977 
-987 WFLNTSDSI
+987 
-996 VQERLKLDSNNILD
+996 
-1010 ASDLT
+1010 
-1015 RLNTE
+1015 
-1020 PYAKVCELYEDHVHP
+1020 
-1035 KRRIHDILIDNMLVL
+1035 
-1050 LCSAEPKGNLEENRV
+1050 LEENKV

-1113 PEIGL
+1113 PNSGL
-1118 GGRLQFIV
+1118 GSRLQFIV

-1172 DSGASDM
+1172 DLGASDM
-1179 DENGLLARYM
+1179 DENGLKARYM
-1189 RYVPQFDDLGLKGS
+1189 RYVPQFDDLGFKDS

-1244 VISMHVRHGDKGT
+1244 VISMHVRHGDKGS

-1470 KYCRVID
+1470 KYL
-1477 F
+1477 

>member
-1 MMSGWLSRW
+1 M
-10 SCSSRWRREKAQKD
+10 KAQKD

-32 LVGIVVAHSVV
+32 LVGIVVAHSMV

-364 VHATDRVEKQP
+364 VHATDRVENRVD
-375 VTTVENADDSWS
+375 VT
-387 KLPELVKRLQCNDVS
+387 
-402 ELKST
+402 
-407 LPILKI
+407 
-413 FVLEDVP
+413 
-420 ALGHFQMS
+420 
-428 VVSFFCWLM
+428 
-437 NQVEDADN
+437 
-445 ITRQTGSLQL
+445 
-455 YVSTIVNTDTELQN
+455 VNSQK
-469 VADVY
+469 A
-474 YKPFIQSIISYAEKN
+474 
-489 FDIQFST
+489 
-496 LNVKDWY
+496 
-503 DGLHINPDRISCYDD
+503 
-518 DKTVRAEEIEVY
+518 
-530 HRSCSDRKYK
+530 
-540 GHCAAWFDKLSNVDH
+540 
-555 FRDFLEK
+555 
-562 SLDLKE
+562 KE
-568 ILGEVANEIIDATR
+568 
-582 ILIFDRAAGYA
+582 
-593 KSYQDANLVV
+593 
-603 KAIQDECKQCNVT
+603 
-616 YFQDDARRGG
+616 
-626 AKSFEWNC
+626 
-634 RLIASYDIIIAAHGA
+634 
-649 FLSNLPCAKPNSA
+649 
-662 LIEII
+662 
-667 WRDITDMSMYE
+667 
-678 PLAHQMGLK
+678 
-687 YRRVNF
+687 
-693 DCVICEAADP
+693 
-703 EDHPVKPDLA
+703 
-713 ELRSALQSLTEV
+713 LQSLTEV

-883 VIGNAG
+883 VIG
-889 LDNYFC
+889 
-895 QHALHDEPR
+895 R
-904 CGEDKSLS
+904 
-912 SIQNSLEGSAEWE
+912 
-925 EQIKTWKLNL
+925 
-935 VERADKLAEL
+935 
-945 VNSGKSK
+945 
-952 FGTKFVWRKSTC
+952 
-964 MCTKWNSMPSSID
+964 
-977 HSKHNETLLN
+977 
-987 WFLNTSDSI
+987 
-996 VQERLKLDSNNILD
+996 
-1010 ASDLT
+1010 
-1015 RLNTE
+1015 
-1020 PYAKVCELYEDHVHP
+1020 
-1035 KRRIHDILIDNMLVL
+1035 
-1050 LCSAEPKGNLEENRV
+1050 
-1065 DVTVNSQKAKENTTE
+1065 
-1080 TLPEA
+1080 
-1085 FRLLSNKLMKNQY
+1085 
-1098 RDSCTAACF
+1098 
-1107 YSTKFS
+1107 
-1113 PEIGL
+1113 
-1118 GGRLQFIV
+1118 
-1126 AALTFAIEDGCV
+1126 
-1138 LIASP
+1138 
-1143 DSSLQLFGGSSLKE
+1143 
-1157 LTNCKD
+1157 
-1163 EDAKDIKYI
+1163 
-1172 DSGASDM
+1172 
-1179 DENGLLARYM
+1179 
-1189 RYVPQFDDLGLKGS
+1189 
-1203 IMLWQSVAL
+1203 
-1212 SFLMRATESF
+1212 
-1222 ANIIQEVQNEIG
+1222 
-1234 WYDIQ
+1234 
-1239 KCRGA
+1239 
-1244 VISMHVRHGDKGT
+1244 
-1257 ETSLLPL
+1257 
-1264 SAYLKEL
+1264 
-1271 ALWLENAEQNQ
+1271 
-1282 EFKCIF
+1282 
-1288 VATDDGDLQKRL
+1288 
-1300 EDSPVLELES
+1300 
-1310 GRKFKVIGS
+1310 
-1319 WQSNVAAQK
+1319 
-1328 LSSSEGEFGA
+1328 
-1338 LLDLHLLSRAKTFCF
+1338 
-1353 TFSSN
+1353 
-1358 FGRLAMHMNP
+1358 
-1368 VHLEARAV
+1368 
-1376 SSLIP
+1376 
-1381 MDYYHHAI
+1381 
-1389 SSGFFFVRQQNVR
+1389 
-1402 RGSWSTVAVYK
+1402 
-1413 EKISSTLNCEPQ
+1413 
-1425 YGCSAQ
+1425 
-1431 TFDSSQNETY
+1431 
-1441 SCCRLPAKSDYV
+1441 
-1453 NGVIG
+1453 
-1458 PVLSEIFPDEYE
+1458 
-1470 KYCRVID
+1470 
-1477 F
+1477 

>member
-24 ALFFALGL
+24 ALFFVLGL
-32 LVGIVVAHSVV
+32 LVGIVVAHSVI

-96 DENAR
+96 DENVR

-235 GGEKGE
+235 GGERGE

-336 RLWEPK
+336 PLWEPK
-342 CFDDFAI
+342 CFDDFAT

-375 VTTVENADDSWS
+375 VTTVENADGSWS

-413 FVLEDVP
+413 FVLEDFP

-455 YVSTIVNTDTELQN
+455 HVSTIVNTDTELQN

-503 DGLHINPDRISCYDD
+503 DGVHINPDRISCYDD

-555 FRDFLEK
+555 FRNFLEQ

-725 TTELTGNY
+725 TTELTGN
-733 TKVKVNEPVVQ
+733 
-744 NTIDRIE
+744 
-751 KWQPKYSP
+751 
-759 EKAEQCLAQKYKGV
+759 
-773 QNGSM
+773 
-778 AQSSTNILVYGNSV
+778 
-792 SRRFY
+792 
-797 QLLSAYLLSISGTE
+797 
-811 EDALAAQEHRL
+811 
-822 MTRQEEK
+822 
-829 VECNKELPGISC
+829 
-841 STEII
+841 
-846 YQKVNLGQ
+846 
-854 RKIVVYFHFE
+854 
-864 QRIYSKNLEAVIN
+864 
-877 ETAPQI
+877 
-883 VIGNAG
+883 
-889 LDNYFC
+889 
-895 QHALHDEPR
+895 
-904 CGEDKSLS
+904 
-912 SIQNSLEGSAEWE
+912 
-925 EQIKTWKLNL
+925 
-935 VERADKLAEL
+935 
-945 VNSGKSK
+945 
-952 FGTKFVWRKSTC
+952 
-964 MCTKWNSMPSSID
+964 
-977 HSKHNETLLN
+977 
-987 WFLNTSDSI
+987 
-996 VQERLKLDSNNILD
+996 
-1010 ASDLT
+1010 
-1015 RLNTE
+1015 
-1020 PYAKVCELYEDHVHP
+1020 
-1035 KRRIHDILIDNMLVL
+1035 
-1050 LCSAEPKGNLEENRV
+1050 LEENGV

-1113 PEIGL
+1113 PNSGL
-1118 GGRLQFIV
+1118 GSRLQFVV

-1143 DSSLQLFGGSSLKE
+1143 DSSIQLFGGSSLKE

-1172 DSGASDM
+1172 DLGASDM
-1179 DENGLLARYM
+1179 DENGLKARYM
-1189 RYVPQFDDLGLKGS
+1189 RYVPQFDDLGFKDS

-1244 VISMHVRHGDKGT
+1244 VISMHVRHGDKGK
-1257 ETSLLPL
+1257 ETSLVPL

-1319 WQSNVAAQK
+1319 WQSIVAAQK

-1353 TFSSN
+1353 IFSSN

-1389 SSGFFFVRQQNVR
+1389 SSGFFFVHQQNVR
-1402 RGSWSTVAVYK
+1402 GGFWSTVAVYK
-1413 EKISSTLNCEPQ
+1413 EKISSKLNCEPQ

>member
-1 MMSGWLSRW
+1 MMSGWLSGW

-24 ALFFALGL
+24 ALFFVLGL
-32 LVGIVVAHSVV
+32 LVGIVVAYSVI

-63 RIGFATKAHRKA
+63 RDGSAATKAHRKA

-96 DENAR
+96 DENVR

-120 SVYKEWGENNEKVPE
+120 LVYKEWGENNEKVPE

-235 GGEKGE
+235 GGERGE

-413 FVLEDVP
+413 FVLEDAP

-503 DGLHINPDRISCYDD
+503 DGVHINPDRISCYDD

-555 FRDFLEK
+555 FRDFLEQ

-593 KSYQDANLVV
+593 RSYQDANLVV

-678 PLAHQMGLK
+678 PLAHQMGLE

-703 EDHPVKPDLA
+703 EYHPVKPDLA

-725 TTELTGNY
+725 TTELTGN
-733 TKVKVNEPVVQ
+733 
-744 NTIDRIE
+744 
-751 KWQPKYSP
+751 
-759 EKAEQCLAQKYKGV
+759 
-773 QNGSM
+773 
-778 AQSSTNILVYGNSV
+778 
-792 SRRFY
+792 
-797 QLLSAYLLSISGTE
+797 
-811 EDALAAQEHRL
+811 
-822 MTRQEEK
+822 
-829 VECNKELPGISC
+829 
-841 STEII
+841 
-846 YQKVNLGQ
+846 
-854 RKIVVYFHFE
+854 
-864 QRIYSKNLEAVIN
+864 
-877 ETAPQI
+877 
-883 VIGNAG
+883 
-889 LDNYFC
+889 
-895 QHALHDEPR
+895 
-904 CGEDKSLS
+904 
-912 SIQNSLEGSAEWE
+912 
-925 EQIKTWKLNL
+925 
-935 VERADKLAEL
+935 
-945 VNSGKSK
+945 
-952 FGTKFVWRKSTC
+952 
-964 MCTKWNSMPSSID
+964 
-977 HSKHNETLLN
+977 
-987 WFLNTSDSI
+987 
-996 VQERLKLDSNNILD
+996 
-1010 ASDLT
+1010 
-1015 RLNTE
+1015 
-1020 PYAKVCELYEDHVHP
+1020 
-1035 KRRIHDILIDNMLVL
+1035 
-1050 LCSAEPKGNLEENRV
+1050 LEENKV

-1113 PEIGL
+1113 PNAGL
-1118 GGRLQFIV
+1118 GSRLQFIV

-1138 LIASP
+1138 LIASQ
-1143 DSSLQLFGGSSLKE
+1143 DSSLHLFGGSSLKE

-1179 DENGLLARYM
+1179 DENGLKARYM
-1189 RYVPQFDDLGLKGS
+1189 RYVPQFDDLGFKDS

-1244 VISMHVRHGDKGT
+1244 VISMHVRHGDKGS

-1470 KYCRVID
+1470 KYL
-1477 F
+1477 

>member
-32 LVGIVVAHSVV
+32 LVGIVVAHSVI

-235 GGEKGE
+235 GGERGE

-336 RLWEPK
+336 PLWEPK
-342 CFDDFAI
+342 CFDDFAT

-364 VHATDRVEKQP
+364 VYASEKVEKQP
-375 VTTVENADDSWS
+375 VTIVENADGSWS
-387 KLPELVKRLQCNDVS
+387 KLPELVKRLQCNVVS
-402 ELKST
+402 DSKST

-413 FVLEDVP
+413 FALEDFP
-420 ALGHFQMS
+420 SLGHFQMS

-445 ITRQTGSLQL
+445 ITRQTGRIQL

-469 VADVY
+469 VADLY
-474 YKPFIQSIISYAEKN
+474 YKPFLESIASYAEMN
-489 FDIQFST
+489 FDIHLST
-496 LNVKDWY
+496 LDVNDWY
-503 DGLHINPDRISCYDD
+503 TNLHINANRISCYDD
-518 DKTVRAEEIEVY
+518 NETVRAKEIEVY
-530 HRSCSDRKYK
+530 HRSCSSSRQYK
-540 GHCAAWFDKLSNVDH
+540 GHCGAWFDKQSNVDH

-562 SLDLKE
+562 SLNLKE
-568 ILGEVANEIIDATR
+568 IAVEAMSEVINATR
-582 ILIFDRAAGYA
+582 ILIFDRAEGYA
-593 KSYQDANLVV
+593 KSYEDANLVV
-603 KAIQDECKQCNVT
+603 SAIQNECKQCNVT
-616 YFQDDARRGG
+616 YFQADLKRGG

-634 RLIASYDIIIAAHGA
+634 RLIASYDIIIAAHGS
-649 FLSNLPCAKPNSA
+649 FLANLPCAKPNSA

-667 WRDITDMSMYE
+667 WRDITDMSVYE
-678 PLAHQMGLK
+678 PLAYQLGLK

-725 TTELTGNY
+725 TTELTGN
-733 TKVKVNEPVVQ
+733 
-744 NTIDRIE
+744 
-751 KWQPKYSP
+751 
-759 EKAEQCLAQKYKGV
+759 
-773 QNGSM
+773 
-778 AQSSTNILVYGNSV
+778 
-792 SRRFY
+792 
-797 QLLSAYLLSISGTE
+797 
-811 EDALAAQEHRL
+811 
-822 MTRQEEK
+822 
-829 VECNKELPGISC
+829 
-841 STEII
+841 
-846 YQKVNLGQ
+846 
-854 RKIVVYFHFE
+854 
-864 QRIYSKNLEAVIN
+864 
-877 ETAPQI
+877 
-883 VIGNAG
+883 
-889 LDNYFC
+889 
-895 QHALHDEPR
+895 
-904 CGEDKSLS
+904 
-912 SIQNSLEGSAEWE
+912 
-925 EQIKTWKLNL
+925 
-935 VERADKLAEL
+935 
-945 VNSGKSK
+945 
-952 FGTKFVWRKSTC
+952 
-964 MCTKWNSMPSSID
+964 
-977 HSKHNETLLN
+977 
-987 WFLNTSDSI
+987 
-996 VQERLKLDSNNILD
+996 
-1010 ASDLT
+1010 
-1015 RLNTE
+1015 
-1020 PYAKVCELYEDHVHP
+1020 
-1035 KRRIHDILIDNMLVL
+1035 
-1050 LCSAEPKGNLEENRV
+1050 LEENGV

-1113 PEIGL
+1113 PNSGL
-1118 GGRLQFIV
+1118 GSRLQFIV

-1172 DSGASDM
+1172 DLGASDM
-1179 DENGLLARYM
+1179 DENGLKARYM
-1189 RYVPQFDDLGLKGS
+1189 RYVPQFDDLGFKDS

-1244 VISMHVRHGDKGT
+1244 VISMHVRHGDKGK
-1257 ETSLLPL
+1257 ETSLVPL

-1319 WQSNVAAQK
+1319 WQSIVAAQK

-1353 TFSSN
+1353 IFSSN

-1389 SSGFFFVRQQNVR
+1389 SSGFFFVHQQNVR
-1402 RGSWSTVAVYK
+1402 GGFWSTVAVYK
-1413 EKISSTLNCEPQ
+1413 EKISSKLNCEPQ

>member
-24 ALFFALGL
+24 ALFFVLGL
-32 LVGIVVAHSVV
+32 LVGIVVAHSVI

-96 DENAR
+96 DENVR

-235 GGEKGE
+235 GGERGE

-336 RLWEPK
+336 PLWEPK
-342 CFDDFAI
+342 CFDDFAT

-375 VTTVENADDSWS
+375 VTTVENADGSWS

-413 FVLEDVP
+413 FVLEDFP

-455 YVSTIVNTDTELQN
+455 HVSTIVNTDTELQN

-503 DGLHINPDRISCYDD
+503 DGVHINPDRISCYDD

-555 FRDFLEK
+555 FRNFLEQ

-725 TTELTGNY
+725 TTELTGN
-733 TKVKVNEPVVQ
+733 
-744 NTIDRIE
+744 
-751 KWQPKYSP
+751 
-759 EKAEQCLAQKYKGV
+759 
-773 QNGSM
+773 
-778 AQSSTNILVYGNSV
+778 
-792 SRRFY
+792 
-797 QLLSAYLLSISGTE
+797 
-811 EDALAAQEHRL
+811 
-822 MTRQEEK
+822 
-829 VECNKELPGISC
+829 
-841 STEII
+841 
-846 YQKVNLGQ
+846 
-854 RKIVVYFHFE
+854 
-864 QRIYSKNLEAVIN
+864 
-877 ETAPQI
+877 
-883 VIGNAG
+883 
-889 LDNYFC
+889 
-895 QHALHDEPR
+895 
-904 CGEDKSLS
+904 
-912 SIQNSLEGSAEWE
+912 
-925 EQIKTWKLNL
+925 
-935 VERADKLAEL
+935 
-945 VNSGKSK
+945 
-952 FGTKFVWRKSTC
+952 
-964 MCTKWNSMPSSID
+964 
-977 HSKHNETLLN
+977 
-987 WFLNTSDSI
+987 
-996 VQERLKLDSNNILD
+996 
-1010 ASDLT
+1010 
-1015 RLNTE
+1015 
-1020 PYAKVCELYEDHVHP
+1020 
-1035 KRRIHDILIDNMLVL
+1035 
-1050 LCSAEPKGNLEENRV
+1050 LEENGV

-1113 PEIGL
+1113 PNSGL
-1118 GGRLQFIV
+1118 GSRLQFVV

-1143 DSSLQLFGGSSLKE
+1143 DSSIQLFGGSSLKE

-1172 DSGASDM
+1172 DLGASDM
-1179 DENGLLARYM
+1179 DENGLKARYM
-1189 RYVPQFDDLGLKGS
+1189 RYVPQFDDLGFKDS

-1244 VISMHVRHGDKGT
+1244 VISMHVRHGDKGS
-1257 ETSLLPL
+1257 ETSLVPL

-1319 WQSNVAAQK
+1319 WQSIVAAQK

-1353 TFSSN
+1353 IFSSN

-1389 SSGFFFVRQQNVR
+1389 SSGFFFVHQQNVR
-1402 RGSWSTVAVYK
+1402 GGFWSTVAVYK

>member
-1 MMSGWLSRW
+1 M
-10 SCSSRWRREKAQKD
+10 KAQKD

-63 RIGFATKAHRKA
+63 RIGSATKAHRKA

-91 NIEGA
+91 NIKGA

-109 VMNDDK
+109 VMNDGK

-223 CLKVMGRSISMW
+223 CLKVMGRSILMW

-255 LNLFEGFALGSDF
+255 LNLFKGFALGSDF

-330 IFGRKD
+330 IFGRKEP
-336 RLWEPK
+336 LWEPK
-342 CFDDFAI
+342 CISDFDQNQKTSFA
-349 IVNNEDAPGSLKQSE
+349 S
-364 VHATDRVEKQP
+364 
-375 VTTVENADDSWS
+375 
-387 KLPELVKRLQCNDVS
+387 
-402 ELKST
+402 
-407 LPILKI
+407 
-413 FVLEDVP
+413 
-420 ALGHFQMS
+420 
-428 VVSFFCWLM
+428 
-437 NQVEDADN
+437 
-445 ITRQTGSLQL
+445 
-455 YVSTIVNTDTELQN
+455 
-469 VADVY
+469 
-474 YKPFIQSIISYAEKN
+474 EKN
-489 FDIQFST
+489 I
-496 LNVKDWY
+496 VHE
-503 DGLHINPDRISCYDD
+503 G
-518 DKTVRAEEIEVY
+518 
-530 HRSCSDRKYK
+530 
-540 GHCAAWFDKLSNVDH
+540 
-555 FRDFLEK
+555 
-562 SLDLKE
+562 
-568 ILGEVANEIIDATR
+568 
-582 ILIFDRAAGYA
+582 
-593 KSYQDANLVV
+593 
-603 KAIQDECKQCNVT
+603 
-616 YFQDDARRGG
+616 
-626 AKSFEWNC
+626 
-634 RLIASYDIIIAAHGA
+634 
-649 FLSNLPCAKPNSA
+649 PN
-662 LIEII
+662 
-667 WRDITDMSMYE
+667 DT
-678 PLAHQMGLK
+678 
-687 YRRVNF
+687 
-693 DCVICEAADP
+693 
-703 EDHPVKPDLA
+703 
-713 ELRSALQSLTEV
+713 
-725 TTELTGNY
+725 
-733 TKVKVNEPVVQ
+733 KVNEPVVQ

-829 VECNKELPGISC
+829 VECNKALPGISC

-846 YQKVNLGQ
+846 YQEVNLGQ

-945 VNSGKSK
+945 VNSAKSK

-977 HSKHNETLLN
+977 HSKHNETLLH

-996 VQERLKLDSNNILD
+996 VQERLKLDSSNILD

-1050 LCSAEPKGNLEENRV
+1050 LCSAEPKGNVEENRVEDITNDFATIVNNEDAPGSLQQSEVHATDRVEKQPDTTVENAKLRSALQSLTEVTTESTGNLEENRV

-1107 YSTKFS
+1107 YSTKIT
-1113 PEIGL
+1113 PDVGL
-1118 GGRLQFIV
+1118 GSRLQFIV

-1189 RYVPQFDDLGLKGS
+1189 RYVPQFDDLGFKGS

-1212 SFLMRATESF
+1212 SFFMRATESF
-1222 ANIIQEVQNEIG
+1222 ASIIQEVQNEIG

-1239 KCRGA
+1239 KCCGA
-1244 VISMHVRHGDKGT
+1244 VISMHVRHGDKGY

-1300 EDSPVLELES
+1300 EDSPVFELES

-1389 SSGFFFVRQQNVR
+1389 SSGFFFVHQQNVR

-1413 EKISSTLNCEPQ
+1413 EKISSKLNCEPQ
-1425 YGCSAQ
+1425 HGCSAQ

-1477 F
+1477 DF

>member
-24 ALFFALGL
+24 ALFFVLGL
-32 LVGIVVAHSVV
+32 LVGIVVAHSVI

-96 DENAR
+96 DENVR

-235 GGEKGE
+235 GGERGE

-336 RLWEPK
+336 PLWEPK
-342 CFDDFAI
+342 CFDDFAT
-349 IVNNEDAPGSLKQSE
+349 IVNNENARGSLKQPEVYASE
-364 VHATDRVEKQP
+364 KVEKQP
-375 VTTVENADDSWS
+375 VTIVENADDSWS
-387 KLPELVKRLQCNDVS
+387 KLPELVKRLQCNVVS
-402 ELKST
+402 DSKST
-407 LPILKI
+407 PPSLKI
-413 FVLEDVP
+413 FALEDAP
-420 ALGHFQMS
+420 SLGHFQMS

-445 ITRQTGSLQL
+445 IAQQTGRIQL
-455 YVSTIVNTDTELQN
+455 YVSTIVNSNKELQN
-469 VADVY
+469 VADLY
-474 YKPFIQSIISYAEKN
+474 YKPFLESIASYAEMN
-489 FDIQFST
+489 FDIHLST
-496 LNVKDWY
+496 LDVNDWY
-503 DGLHINPDRISCYDD
+503 TNLHINADRISCYDD
-518 DKTVRAEEIEVY
+518 NETVRAKEIEVY
-530 HRSCSDRKYK
+530 HRTCSSERHYK
-540 GHCAAWFDKLSNVDH
+540 GHCAAWFDKQSNVDH

-562 SLDLKE
+562 SLNLKE
-568 ILGEVANEIIDATR
+568 IAVEAMSEVINATR
-582 ILIFDRAAGYA
+582 ILIFDRAEGYA
-593 KSYQDANLVV
+593 KSYEDANLVV
-603 KAIQDECKQCNVT
+603 SAIQNECKQCNVT
-616 YFQDDARRGG
+616 YFQADLKRGG

-634 RLIASYDIIIAAHGA
+634 RLIAGYDIIIAAHGS
-649 FLSNLPCAKPNSA
+649 FLANLPCAKPNSA
-662 LIEII
+662 VIEII

-678 PLAHQMGLK
+678 PLAYQLGLK

-693 DCVICEAADP
+693 DCVLCDVRDP

-713 ELRSALQSLTEV
+713 ELRSALQSLTIV
-725 TTELTGNY
+725 TTESTG
-733 TKVKVNEPVVQ
+733 
-744 NTIDRIE
+744 D
-751 KWQPKYSP
+751 
-759 EKAEQCLAQKYKGV
+759 
-773 QNGSM
+773 
-778 AQSSTNILVYGNSV
+778 
-792 SRRFY
+792 
-797 QLLSAYLLSISGTE
+797 
-811 EDALAAQEHRL
+811 
-822 MTRQEEK
+822 
-829 VECNKELPGISC
+829 
-841 STEII
+841 
-846 YQKVNLGQ
+846 
-854 RKIVVYFHFE
+854 
-864 QRIYSKNLEAVIN
+864 
-877 ETAPQI
+877 
-883 VIGNAG
+883 
-889 LDNYFC
+889 
-895 QHALHDEPR
+895 
-904 CGEDKSLS
+904 
-912 SIQNSLEGSAEWE
+912 
-925 EQIKTWKLNL
+925 
-935 VERADKLAEL
+935 
-945 VNSGKSK
+945 
-952 FGTKFVWRKSTC
+952 
-964 MCTKWNSMPSSID
+964 
-977 HSKHNETLLN
+977 
-987 WFLNTSDSI
+987 
-996 VQERLKLDSNNILD
+996 
-1010 ASDLT
+1010 
-1015 RLNTE
+1015 
-1020 PYAKVCELYEDHVHP
+1020 
-1035 KRRIHDILIDNMLVL
+1035 
-1050 LCSAEPKGNLEENRV
+1050 LEENRV
-1065 DVTVNSQKAKENTTE
+1065 DAIMSSQEAKENASE
-1080 TLPEA
+1080 TLTEE
-1085 FRLLSNKLMKNQY
+1085 FHLLSNKLMKNQF
-1098 RDSCTAACF
+1098 RDSCAAACF
-1107 YSTKFS
+1107 YSPQLTRTT
-1113 PEIGL
+1113 GL
-1118 GGRLQFIV
+1118 GSFVQFIV

-1138 LIASP
+1138 LIASSG
-1143 DSSLQLFGGSSLKE
+1143 SSFSQLFEGTSLKN
-1157 LTNCKD
+1157 LTNCKE

-1172 DSGASDM
+1172 DMGASDM
-1179 DENGLLARYM
+1179 DENGMRARYM
-1189 RYVPQFDDLGLKGS
+1189 RYVPQFDDVGFKDS

-1212 SFLMRATESF
+1212 SFLMRVTESF
-1222 ANIIQEVQNEIG
+1222 TNLIQEVQNEIG

-1239 KCRGA
+1239 KCHGA
-1244 VISMHVRHGDKGT
+1244 VISMHVRHGDKGS
-1257 ETSLLPL
+1257 ESPLLPL
-1264 SAYLKEL
+1264 SSYLKEL
-1271 ALWLENAEQNQ
+1271 ELWLENAEQNQ

-1288 VATDDGDLQKRL
+1288 VATDDGDLRKRL
-1300 EDSPVLELES
+1300 EDSPVLKLES
-1310 GRKFKVIGS
+1310 GREFKAIGS
-1319 WQSNVAAQK
+1319 WQSKVALQK
-1328 LSSSEGEFGA
+1328 LSGYTEGGN
-1338 LLDLHLLSRAKTFCF
+1338 LLDLHLLSRGGIFCF

-1368 VHLEARAV
+1368 MHLEARAK

-1389 SSGFFFVRQQNVR
+1389 SSGFFFVHQQNGR
-1402 RGSWSTVAVYK
+1402 RGYWSTVAVFK
-1413 EKISSTLNCEPQ
+1413 EKISSKLKCEPQ
-1425 YGCSAQ
+1425 DGCSIQ
-1431 TFDSSQNETY
+1431 TSQNET
-1441 SCCRLPAKSDYV
+1441 CCRLPAKSDYI

-1458 PVLSEIFPDEYE
+1458 PSLSEIFPDEFE
-1470 KYCRVID
+1470 KYGRVIGE

>member
-32 LVGIVVAHSVV
+32 LVGIVVAHSVI

-96 DENAR
+96 DENVR

-235 GGEKGE
+235 GGERGE

-336 RLWEPK
+336 PLWEPK
-342 CFDDFAI
+342 CFDDFAT

-375 VTTVENADDSWS
+375 VTTVENADGSWS

-413 FVLEDVP
+413 FVLEDFP

-455 YVSTIVNTDTELQN
+455 HVSTIVNTDTELQN

-503 DGLHINPDRISCYDD
+503 DGVHINPDRISCYDD

-555 FRDFLEK
+555 FRNFLEQ

-634 RLIASYDIIIAAHGA
+634 RLIASYDIIIAAHGS
-649 FLSNLPCAKPNSA
+649 FLANLPCAKPNSA

-725 TTELTGNY
+725 TTELTGN
-733 TKVKVNEPVVQ
+733 
-744 NTIDRIE
+744 
-751 KWQPKYSP
+751 
-759 EKAEQCLAQKYKGV
+759 
-773 QNGSM
+773 
-778 AQSSTNILVYGNSV
+778 
-792 SRRFY
+792 
-797 QLLSAYLLSISGTE
+797 
-811 EDALAAQEHRL
+811 
-822 MTRQEEK
+822 
-829 VECNKELPGISC
+829 
-841 STEII
+841 
-846 YQKVNLGQ
+846 
-854 RKIVVYFHFE
+854 
-864 QRIYSKNLEAVIN
+864 
-877 ETAPQI
+877 
-883 VIGNAG
+883 
-889 LDNYFC
+889 
-895 QHALHDEPR
+895 
-904 CGEDKSLS
+904 
-912 SIQNSLEGSAEWE
+912 
-925 EQIKTWKLNL
+925 
-935 VERADKLAEL
+935 
-945 VNSGKSK
+945 
-952 FGTKFVWRKSTC
+952 
-964 MCTKWNSMPSSID
+964 
-977 HSKHNETLLN
+977 
-987 WFLNTSDSI
+987 
-996 VQERLKLDSNNILD
+996 
-1010 ASDLT
+1010 
-1015 RLNTE
+1015 
-1020 PYAKVCELYEDHVHP
+1020 
-1035 KRRIHDILIDNMLVL
+1035 
-1050 LCSAEPKGNLEENRV
+1050 LEENGV

-1113 PEIGL
+1113 PNSGL
-1118 GGRLQFIV
+1118 GSRLQFVV

-1143 DSSLQLFGGSSLKE
+1143 DSSIQLFGGSSLKE

-1172 DSGASDM
+1172 DLGASDM
-1179 DENGLLARYM
+1179 DENGLKARYM
-1189 RYVPQFDDLGLKGS
+1189 RYVPQFDDLGFKDS

-1244 VISMHVRHGDKGT
+1244 VISMHVRHGDKGS
-1257 ETSLLPL
+1257 ETSLVPL

-1319 WQSNVAAQK
+1319 WQSIVAAQK

-1389 SSGFFFVRQQNVR
+1389 SSGFFFVHQQNVR
-1402 RGSWSTVAVYK
+1402 GGFWSTVAVYK

>member
-24 ALFFALGL
+24 ALFFVLGL
-32 LVGIVVAHSVV
+32 LVGIVVAHSVI

-96 DENAR
+96 DENVR

-235 GGEKGE
+235 GGERGE

-336 RLWEPK
+336 PLWEPK
-342 CFDDFAI
+342 CFDDFAT

-375 VTTVENADDSWS
+375 VTTVENADGSWS

-413 FVLEDVP
+413 FVLEDFP

-503 DGLHINPDRISCYDD
+503 DGVHINPDRISCYDD

-555 FRDFLEK
+555 FRNFLEQ

-725 TTELTGNY
+725 TTELTGN
-733 TKVKVNEPVVQ
+733 
-744 NTIDRIE
+744 
-751 KWQPKYSP
+751 
-759 EKAEQCLAQKYKGV
+759 
-773 QNGSM
+773 
-778 AQSSTNILVYGNSV
+778 
-792 SRRFY
+792 
-797 QLLSAYLLSISGTE
+797 
-811 EDALAAQEHRL
+811 
-822 MTRQEEK
+822 
-829 VECNKELPGISC
+829 
-841 STEII
+841 
-846 YQKVNLGQ
+846 
-854 RKIVVYFHFE
+854 
-864 QRIYSKNLEAVIN
+864 
-877 ETAPQI
+877 
-883 VIGNAG
+883 
-889 LDNYFC
+889 
-895 QHALHDEPR
+895 
-904 CGEDKSLS
+904 
-912 SIQNSLEGSAEWE
+912 
-925 EQIKTWKLNL
+925 
-935 VERADKLAEL
+935 
-945 VNSGKSK
+945 
-952 FGTKFVWRKSTC
+952 
-964 MCTKWNSMPSSID
+964 
-977 HSKHNETLLN
+977 
-987 WFLNTSDSI
+987 
-996 VQERLKLDSNNILD
+996 
-1010 ASDLT
+1010 
-1015 RLNTE
+1015 
-1020 PYAKVCELYEDHVHP
+1020 
-1035 KRRIHDILIDNMLVL
+1035 
-1050 LCSAEPKGNLEENRV
+1050 LEENKV

-1113 PEIGL
+1113 PNSGL
-1118 GGRLQFIV
+1118 GSRLQFVV

-1143 DSSLQLFGGSSLKE
+1143 DSSIQLFGGSSLKE

-1172 DSGASDM
+1172 DLGASDM
-1179 DENGLLARYM
+1179 DENGLKARYM
-1189 RYVPQFDDLGLKGS
+1189 RYVPQFDDLGFKDS

-1244 VISMHVRHGDKGT
+1244 VISMHVRHGDKGS
-1257 ETSLLPL
+1257 ETSLVPL

-1319 WQSNVAAQK
+1319 WQSIVAAQK

-1353 TFSSN
+1353 IFSSN

-1389 SSGFFFVRQQNVR
+1389 SSGFFFVHQQNVR
-1402 RGSWSTVAVYK
+1402 GGFWSTVAVYK
-1413 EKISSTLNCEPQ
+1413 EKISSKLNCEPQ

>member
-1 MMSGWLSRW
+1 M
-10 SCSSRWRREKAQKD
+10 KAQKD

-63 RIGFATKAHRKA
+63 RIGSATKAHRKA

-91 NIEGA
+91 NIKGA

-109 VMNDDK
+109 VMNDGK

-223 CLKVMGRSISMW
+223 CLKVMGRSILMW

-255 LNLFEGFALGSDF
+255 LNLFKGFALGSDF

-330 IFGRKD
+330 IFGRKEP
-336 RLWEPK
+336 LWEPK
-342 CFDDFAI
+342 CISDFDQNQKTSFA
-349 IVNNEDAPGSLKQSE
+349 S
-364 VHATDRVEKQP
+364 
-375 VTTVENADDSWS
+375 
-387 KLPELVKRLQCNDVS
+387 
-402 ELKST
+402 
-407 LPILKI
+407 
-413 FVLEDVP
+413 
-420 ALGHFQMS
+420 
-428 VVSFFCWLM
+428 
-437 NQVEDADN
+437 
-445 ITRQTGSLQL
+445 
-455 YVSTIVNTDTELQN
+455 
-469 VADVY
+469 
-474 YKPFIQSIISYAEKN
+474 EKN
-489 FDIQFST
+489 I
-496 LNVKDWY
+496 VHE
-503 DGLHINPDRISCYDD
+503 G
-518 DKTVRAEEIEVY
+518 
-530 HRSCSDRKYK
+530 
-540 GHCAAWFDKLSNVDH
+540 
-555 FRDFLEK
+555 
-562 SLDLKE
+562 
-568 ILGEVANEIIDATR
+568 
-582 ILIFDRAAGYA
+582 
-593 KSYQDANLVV
+593 
-603 KAIQDECKQCNVT
+603 
-616 YFQDDARRGG
+616 
-626 AKSFEWNC
+626 
-634 RLIASYDIIIAAHGA
+634 
-649 FLSNLPCAKPNSA
+649 PN
-662 LIEII
+662 
-667 WRDITDMSMYE
+667 DT
-678 PLAHQMGLK
+678 
-687 YRRVNF
+687 
-693 DCVICEAADP
+693 
-703 EDHPVKPDLA
+703 
-713 ELRSALQSLTEV
+713 
-725 TTELTGNY
+725 
-733 TKVKVNEPVVQ
+733 KVNEPVVQ

-829 VECNKELPGISC
+829 VECNKALPGISC

-846 YQKVNLGQ
+846 YQEVNLGQ

-945 VNSGKSK
+945 VNSAKSK

-977 HSKHNETLLN
+977 HSKHNETLLH

-996 VQERLKLDSNNILD
+996 VQERLKLDSSNILD

-1050 LCSAEPKGNLEENRV
+1050 LCSAEPKGNVEENRVEDITNDFATIVNNEDAPGSLQQSEVHATDRVEKQPDTTVENAKLRSALQSLTEVTTESTGNLEENRV

-1107 YSTKFS
+1107 YSTKIT
-1113 PEIGL
+1113 PDVGL
-1118 GGRLQFIV
+1118 GSRLQFIV

-1189 RYVPQFDDLGLKGS
+1189 RYVPQFDDLGFKGS

-1212 SFLMRATESF
+1212 SFFMRATESF
-1222 ANIIQEVQNEIG
+1222 ASIIQEVQNEIG

-1244 VISMHVRHGDKGT
+1244 VISMHVRHGDKGY

-1282 EFKCIF
+1282 ESKCIF

-1300 EDSPVLELES
+1300 EDSPVFELES

-1389 SSGFFFVRQQNVR
+1389 SSGFFFVHQQNVR

-1413 EKISSTLNCEPQ
+1413 EKISSKLNCEPQ
-1425 YGCSAQ
+1425 HGCSAQ

>member
-1 MMSGWLSRW
+1 MVL
-10 SCSSRWRREKAQKD
+10 CSILGVFFGVTIANVYFSAVDKIATMTRTRTNEVYENNREFMLIDPKRKED
-24 ALFFALGL
+24 N
-32 LVGIVVAHSVV
+32 
-43 ASRSV
+43 
-48 TRSQVEENGFRLVRE
+48 EE
-63 RIGFATKAHRKA
+63 
-75 IQEYVRHYRAA
+75 
-86 YRDDL
+86 
-91 NIEGA
+91 
-96 DENAR
+96 
-101 EEMDERGT
+101 EEMDERGSVT
-109 VMNDDK
+109 KDGK

-235 GGEKGE
+235 GGERGE

-268 QINMVCCACFA
+268 QINMVYCACFA

-336 RLWEPK
+336 PLWEPK
-342 CFDDFAI
+342 CFDDFAT

-375 VTTVENADDSWS
+375 VTTVENADGSWS

-413 FVLEDVP
+413 FVLEDFP

-503 DGLHINPDRISCYDD
+503 DGVHINPDRISCYDD

-555 FRDFLEK
+555 FRNFLEQ

-725 TTELTGNY
+725 TTELTGN
-733 TKVKVNEPVVQ
+733 
-744 NTIDRIE
+744 
-751 KWQPKYSP
+751 
-759 EKAEQCLAQKYKGV
+759 
-773 QNGSM
+773 
-778 AQSSTNILVYGNSV
+778 
-792 SRRFY
+792 
-797 QLLSAYLLSISGTE
+797 
-811 EDALAAQEHRL
+811 
-822 MTRQEEK
+822 
-829 VECNKELPGISC
+829 
-841 STEII
+841 
-846 YQKVNLGQ
+846 
-854 RKIVVYFHFE
+854 
-864 QRIYSKNLEAVIN
+864 
-877 ETAPQI
+877 
-883 VIGNAG
+883 
-889 LDNYFC
+889 
-895 QHALHDEPR
+895 
-904 CGEDKSLS
+904 
-912 SIQNSLEGSAEWE
+912 
-925 EQIKTWKLNL
+925 
-935 VERADKLAEL
+935 
-945 VNSGKSK
+945 
-952 FGTKFVWRKSTC
+952 
-964 MCTKWNSMPSSID
+964 
-977 HSKHNETLLN
+977 
-987 WFLNTSDSI
+987 
-996 VQERLKLDSNNILD
+996 
-1010 ASDLT
+1010 
-1015 RLNTE
+1015 
-1020 PYAKVCELYEDHVHP
+1020 
-1035 KRRIHDILIDNMLVL
+1035 
-1050 LCSAEPKGNLEENRV
+1050 LEENGV

-1113 PEIGL
+1113 PNSGL
-1118 GGRLQFIV
+1118 GSRLQFIV

-1172 DSGASDM
+1172 DLGASDM
-1179 DENGLLARYM
+1179 DENGLKARYM
-1189 RYVPQFDDLGLKGS
+1189 RYVPQFDDLGFKDS

-1244 VISMHVRHGDKGT
+1244 VISMHVRHGDKGS
-1257 ETSLLPL
+1257 ETSLVPL

-1319 WQSNVAAQK
+1319 WQSIVAAQK

-1353 TFSSN
+1353 VFSSN

-1389 SSGFFFVRQQNVR
+1389 SSGFFFVHQQNVR
-1402 RGSWSTVAVYK
+1402 GGFWSTVAVYK
-1413 EKISSTLNCEPQ
+1413 EKISSKLNCEPQ

>member
-24 ALFFALGL
+24 ALFFVLGL
-32 LVGIVVAHSVV
+32 LVGIVVAHSVI

-96 DENAR
+96 DENVR

-235 GGEKGE
+235 GGERGE

-336 RLWEPK
+336 PLWEPK
-342 CFDDFAI
+342 CFDDFAT

-375 VTTVENADDSWS
+375 VTTVENADGSWS

-413 FVLEDVP
+413 FVLEDFP

-455 YVSTIVNTDTELQN
+455 HVSTIVNTDTELQN

-503 DGLHINPDRISCYDD
+503 DGVHINPDRISCYDD

-555 FRDFLEK
+555 FRNFLEQ

-725 TTELTGNY
+725 TTELTGN
-733 TKVKVNEPVVQ
+733 
-744 NTIDRIE
+744 
-751 KWQPKYSP
+751 
-759 EKAEQCLAQKYKGV
+759 
-773 QNGSM
+773 
-778 AQSSTNILVYGNSV
+778 
-792 SRRFY
+792 
-797 QLLSAYLLSISGTE
+797 
-811 EDALAAQEHRL
+811 
-822 MTRQEEK
+822 
-829 VECNKELPGISC
+829 
-841 STEII
+841 
-846 YQKVNLGQ
+846 
-854 RKIVVYFHFE
+854 
-864 QRIYSKNLEAVIN
+864 
-877 ETAPQI
+877 
-883 VIGNAG
+883 
-889 LDNYFC
+889 
-895 QHALHDEPR
+895 
-904 CGEDKSLS
+904 
-912 SIQNSLEGSAEWE
+912 
-925 EQIKTWKLNL
+925 
-935 VERADKLAEL
+935 
-945 VNSGKSK
+945 
-952 FGTKFVWRKSTC
+952 
-964 MCTKWNSMPSSID
+964 
-977 HSKHNETLLN
+977 
-987 WFLNTSDSI
+987 
-996 VQERLKLDSNNILD
+996 
-1010 ASDLT
+1010 
-1015 RLNTE
+1015 
-1020 PYAKVCELYEDHVHP
+1020 
-1035 KRRIHDILIDNMLVL
+1035 
-1050 LCSAEPKGNLEENRV
+1050 LEENGV

-1113 PEIGL
+1113 PNSGL
-1118 GGRLQFIV
+1118 GSRLQFVV

-1143 DSSLQLFGGSSLKE
+1143 DSSIQLFGGSSLKE

-1172 DSGASDM
+1172 DLGASDM
-1179 DENGLLARYM
+1179 DENGLKARYM
-1189 RYVPQFDDLGLKGS
+1189 RYVPQFDDLGFKDS

-1244 VISMHVRHGDKGT
+1244 VISMHVRHGDKGS

-1319 WQSNVAAQK
+1319 WQSIVAAQK

-1353 TFSSN
+1353 IFSSN

-1389 SSGFFFVRQQNVR
+1389 SSGFFFVHQQNVR
-1402 RGSWSTVAVYK
+1402 GGFWSTVAVYK
-1413 EKISSTLNCEPQ
+1413 EKISSKLNCEPQ

>member
-24 ALFFALGL
+24 ALFFVLGL
-32 LVGIVVAHSVV
+32 LVGIVVAHSVI

-235 GGEKGE
+235 GGERGE

-336 RLWEPK
+336 PLWEPK
-342 CFDDFAI
+342 CFDDFAT

-375 VTTVENADDSWS
+375 VTTVENADGSWS

-413 FVLEDVP
+413 FVLEDFP

-503 DGLHINPDRISCYDD
+503 DGVHINPDRISCYDD

-555 FRDFLEK
+555 FRNFLEQ

-725 TTELTGNY
+725 TTELTGN
-733 TKVKVNEPVVQ
+733 
-744 NTIDRIE
+744 
-751 KWQPKYSP
+751 
-759 EKAEQCLAQKYKGV
+759 
-773 QNGSM
+773 
-778 AQSSTNILVYGNSV
+778 
-792 SRRFY
+792 
-797 QLLSAYLLSISGTE
+797 
-811 EDALAAQEHRL
+811 
-822 MTRQEEK
+822 
-829 VECNKELPGISC
+829 
-841 STEII
+841 
-846 YQKVNLGQ
+846 
-854 RKIVVYFHFE
+854 
-864 QRIYSKNLEAVIN
+864 
-877 ETAPQI
+877 
-883 VIGNAG
+883 
-889 LDNYFC
+889 
-895 QHALHDEPR
+895 
-904 CGEDKSLS
+904 
-912 SIQNSLEGSAEWE
+912 
-925 EQIKTWKLNL
+925 
-935 VERADKLAEL
+935 
-945 VNSGKSK
+945 
-952 FGTKFVWRKSTC
+952 
-964 MCTKWNSMPSSID
+964 
-977 HSKHNETLLN
+977 
-987 WFLNTSDSI
+987 
-996 VQERLKLDSNNILD
+996 
-1010 ASDLT
+1010 
-1015 RLNTE
+1015 
-1020 PYAKVCELYEDHVHP
+1020 
-1035 KRRIHDILIDNMLVL
+1035 
-1050 LCSAEPKGNLEENRV
+1050 LEENGV

-1113 PEIGL
+1113 PNSGL
-1118 GGRLQFIV
+1118 GSRLQFVV

-1172 DSGASDM
+1172 DLGASDM
-1179 DENGLLARYM
+1179 DENGLKARYM
-1189 RYVPQFDDLGLKGS
+1189 RYVPQFDDLGFKDS

-1244 VISMHVRHGDKGT
+1244 VISMHVRHGDKGK

-1319 WQSNVAAQK
+1319 WQSIVAAQK

-1353 TFSSN
+1353 IFSSN

-1389 SSGFFFVRQQNVR
+1389 SSGFFFVHQQNVC
-1402 RGSWSTVAVYK
+1402 GGFWSTVAVYK
-1413 EKISSTLNCEPQ
+1413 EKISSKLNCEPQ

>member
-24 ALFFALGL
+24 ALFFVLGL
-32 LVGIVVAHSVV
+32 LVGIVVAHSVI

-96 DENAR
+96 DENVR

-235 GGEKGE
+235 GGERGE

-336 RLWEPK
+336 PLWEPK
-342 CFDDFAI
+342 CFDDFAT

-364 VHATDRVEKQP
+364 VYASEKVEKQP
-375 VTTVENADDSWS
+375 VTIVENADGSWS

-413 FVLEDVP
+413 FVLEDFP

-503 DGLHINPDRISCYDD
+503 DGVHINPDRISCYDD

-555 FRDFLEK
+555 FRNFLEQ

-593 KSYQDANLVV
+593 RSYQDANLVV

-725 TTELTGNY
+725 TTELTGN
-733 TKVKVNEPVVQ
+733 
-744 NTIDRIE
+744 
-751 KWQPKYSP
+751 
-759 EKAEQCLAQKYKGV
+759 
-773 QNGSM
+773 
-778 AQSSTNILVYGNSV
+778 
-792 SRRFY
+792 
-797 QLLSAYLLSISGTE
+797 
-811 EDALAAQEHRL
+811 
-822 MTRQEEK
+822 
-829 VECNKELPGISC
+829 
-841 STEII
+841 
-846 YQKVNLGQ
+846 
-854 RKIVVYFHFE
+854 
-864 QRIYSKNLEAVIN
+864 
-877 ETAPQI
+877 
-883 VIGNAG
+883 
-889 LDNYFC
+889 
-895 QHALHDEPR
+895 
-904 CGEDKSLS
+904 
-912 SIQNSLEGSAEWE
+912 
-925 EQIKTWKLNL
+925 
-935 VERADKLAEL
+935 
-945 VNSGKSK
+945 
-952 FGTKFVWRKSTC
+952 
-964 MCTKWNSMPSSID
+964 
-977 HSKHNETLLN
+977 
-987 WFLNTSDSI
+987 
-996 VQERLKLDSNNILD
+996 
-1010 ASDLT
+1010 
-1015 RLNTE
+1015 
-1020 PYAKVCELYEDHVHP
+1020 
-1035 KRRIHDILIDNMLVL
+1035 
-1050 LCSAEPKGNLEENRV
+1050 LEENGV

-1172 DSGASDM
+1172 DLGASDM
-1179 DENGLLARYM
+1179 DENGLKARYM
-1189 RYVPQFDDLGLKGS
+1189 RYVPQFDDLGFKDS

-1244 VISMHVRHGDKGT
+1244 VISMHVRHGDKGS
-1257 ETSLLPL
+1257 ETSLVPL

-1389 SSGFFFVRQQNVR
+1389 SSGFFFVRQQNVH

>member
-24 ALFFALGL
+24 ALFFVLGL
-32 LVGIVVAHSVV
+32 LVGIVVAHSVI

-235 GGEKGE
+235 GGERGE

-336 RLWEPK
+336 PLWEPK
-342 CFDDFAI
+342 CFDDFAT

-364 VHATDRVEKQP
+364 VYASEQVEKQP
-375 VTTVENADDSWS
+375 VTIVENTDGSWS

-413 FVLEDVP
+413 FVLEDFP

-503 DGLHINPDRISCYDD
+503 DGVHINPDRISCYDD

-555 FRDFLEK
+555 FRNFLEQ

-725 TTELTGNY
+725 TTELTGN
-733 TKVKVNEPVVQ
+733 
-744 NTIDRIE
+744 
-751 KWQPKYSP
+751 
-759 EKAEQCLAQKYKGV
+759 
-773 QNGSM
+773 
-778 AQSSTNILVYGNSV
+778 
-792 SRRFY
+792 
-797 QLLSAYLLSISGTE
+797 
-811 EDALAAQEHRL
+811 
-822 MTRQEEK
+822 
-829 VECNKELPGISC
+829 
-841 STEII
+841 
-846 YQKVNLGQ
+846 
-854 RKIVVYFHFE
+854 
-864 QRIYSKNLEAVIN
+864 
-877 ETAPQI
+877 
-883 VIGNAG
+883 
-889 LDNYFC
+889 
-895 QHALHDEPR
+895 
-904 CGEDKSLS
+904 
-912 SIQNSLEGSAEWE
+912 
-925 EQIKTWKLNL
+925 
-935 VERADKLAEL
+935 
-945 VNSGKSK
+945 
-952 FGTKFVWRKSTC
+952 
-964 MCTKWNSMPSSID
+964 
-977 HSKHNETLLN
+977 
-987 WFLNTSDSI
+987 
-996 VQERLKLDSNNILD
+996 
-1010 ASDLT
+1010 
-1015 RLNTE
+1015 
-1020 PYAKVCELYEDHVHP
+1020 
-1035 KRRIHDILIDNMLVL
+1035 
-1050 LCSAEPKGNLEENRV
+1050 LEENGV

-1113 PEIGL
+1113 PNSGL
-1118 GGRLQFIV
+1118 GSRLQFVV

-1143 DSSLQLFGGSSLKE
+1143 DSSIQLFGGSSLKE

-1172 DSGASDM
+1172 DLGASDM
-1179 DENGLLARYM
+1179 DENGLKARYM
-1189 RYVPQFDDLGLKGS
+1189 RYVPQFDDLGFKDS

-1244 VISMHVRHGDKGT
+1244 VISMHVRHGDKGS
-1257 ETSLLPL
+1257 ETSLVPL

-1319 WQSNVAAQK
+1319 WQSIVAAQK

-1353 TFSSN
+1353 IFSSN

-1389 SSGFFFVRQQNVR
+1389 SSGFFFVHQQNVR
-1402 RGSWSTVAVYK
+1402 GGFWSTVAVYK

-1470 KYCRVID
+1470 KYL
-1477 F
+1477 

>member
-24 ALFFALGL
+24 ALFFVLGL
-32 LVGIVVAHSVV
+32 LVGIVVAHSVI

-96 DENAR
+96 DENVR

-235 GGEKGE
+235 GGERGE

-336 RLWEPK
+336 PLWEPK
-342 CFDDFAI
+342 CFDDFAT

-375 VTTVENADDSWS
+375 VTTVENADGSWS

-413 FVLEDVP
+413 FVLEDFP

-455 YVSTIVNTDTELQN
+455 HVSTIVNTDTELQN

-503 DGLHINPDRISCYDD
+503 DGVHINPDRISCYDD

-555 FRDFLEK
+555 FRNFLEQ

-725 TTELTGNY
+725 TTELTGN
-733 TKVKVNEPVVQ
+733 
-744 NTIDRIE
+744 
-751 KWQPKYSP
+751 
-759 EKAEQCLAQKYKGV
+759 
-773 QNGSM
+773 
-778 AQSSTNILVYGNSV
+778 
-792 SRRFY
+792 
-797 QLLSAYLLSISGTE
+797 
-811 EDALAAQEHRL
+811 
-822 MTRQEEK
+822 
-829 VECNKELPGISC
+829 
-841 STEII
+841 
-846 YQKVNLGQ
+846 
-854 RKIVVYFHFE
+854 
-864 QRIYSKNLEAVIN
+864 
-877 ETAPQI
+877 
-883 VIGNAG
+883 
-889 LDNYFC
+889 
-895 QHALHDEPR
+895 
-904 CGEDKSLS
+904 
-912 SIQNSLEGSAEWE
+912 
-925 EQIKTWKLNL
+925 
-935 VERADKLAEL
+935 
-945 VNSGKSK
+945 
-952 FGTKFVWRKSTC
+952 
-964 MCTKWNSMPSSID
+964 
-977 HSKHNETLLN
+977 
-987 WFLNTSDSI
+987 
-996 VQERLKLDSNNILD
+996 
-1010 ASDLT
+1010 
-1015 RLNTE
+1015 
-1020 PYAKVCELYEDHVHP
+1020 
-1035 KRRIHDILIDNMLVL
+1035 
-1050 LCSAEPKGNLEENRV
+1050 LEENGV

-1113 PEIGL
+1113 PNSGL
-1118 GGRLQFIV
+1118 GSRLQFVV

-1143 DSSLQLFGGSSLKE
+1143 DSSIQLFGGSSLKE

-1172 DSGASDM
+1172 DLGASDM
-1179 DENGLLARYM
+1179 DENGLKARYM
-1189 RYVPQFDDLGLKGS
+1189 RYVPQFDDLGFKDS

-1244 VISMHVRHGDKGT
+1244 VISMHVRHGDKGS
-1257 ETSLLPL
+1257 ETSLVPL

-1319 WQSNVAAQK
+1319 WQSIVAAQK

-1353 TFSSN
+1353 IFSSN

-1389 SSGFFFVRQQNVR
+1389 SSGFFFVHQQNVR
-1402 RGSWSTVAVYK
+1402 GGFWSTVAVYK
-1413 EKISSTLNCEPQ
+1413 EKISSKLNCEPQ

>member
-1 MMSGWLSRW
+1 M
-10 SCSSRWRREKAQKD
+10 KAQKD

-32 LVGIVVAHSVV
+32 LVGIVVAHSMV

-387 KLPELVKRLQCNDVS
+387 KLPELVKHLQCNDVS

-413 FVLEDVP
+413 FVLEDFP

-503 DGLHINPDRISCYDD
+503 DGVHINPDRISCYDD

-678 PLAHQMGLK
+678 PLAHQMGLE

-703 EDHPVKPDLA
+703 EYHPVKPDLA

-725 TTELTGNY
+725 TTELTGN
-733 TKVKVNEPVVQ
+733 
-744 NTIDRIE
+744 
-751 KWQPKYSP
+751 
-759 EKAEQCLAQKYKGV
+759 
-773 QNGSM
+773 
-778 AQSSTNILVYGNSV
+778 
-792 SRRFY
+792 
-797 QLLSAYLLSISGTE
+797 
-811 EDALAAQEHRL
+811 
-822 MTRQEEK
+822 
-829 VECNKELPGISC
+829 
-841 STEII
+841 
-846 YQKVNLGQ
+846 
-854 RKIVVYFHFE
+854 
-864 QRIYSKNLEAVIN
+864 
-877 ETAPQI
+877 
-883 VIGNAG
+883 
-889 LDNYFC
+889 
-895 QHALHDEPR
+895 
-904 CGEDKSLS
+904 
-912 SIQNSLEGSAEWE
+912 
-925 EQIKTWKLNL
+925 
-935 VERADKLAEL
+935 
-945 VNSGKSK
+945 
-952 FGTKFVWRKSTC
+952 
-964 MCTKWNSMPSSID
+964 
-977 HSKHNETLLN
+977 
-987 WFLNTSDSI
+987 
-996 VQERLKLDSNNILD
+996 
-1010 ASDLT
+1010 
-1015 RLNTE
+1015 
-1020 PYAKVCELYEDHVHP
+1020 
-1035 KRRIHDILIDNMLVL
+1035 
-1050 LCSAEPKGNLEENRV
+1050 LEENGV

-1179 DENGLLARYM
+1179 DENGLKARYM
-1189 RYVPQFDDLGLKGS
+1189 RYVPQFDDLGFKDS

-1244 VISMHVRHGDKGT
+1244 VISMHVRHGDKGS

>member
-1 MMSGWLSRW
+1 M
-10 SCSSRWRREKAQKD
+10 KAQKD

-63 RIGFATKAHRKA
+63 RIGSATKAHRKA

-91 NIEGA
+91 NIKGA

-109 VMNDDK
+109 VMNDGK

-223 CLKVMGRSISMW
+223 CLKVMGRSILMW

-255 LNLFEGFALGSDF
+255 LNLFKGFALGSDF

-330 IFGRKD
+330 IFGRKEP
-336 RLWEPK
+336 LWEPK
-342 CFDDFAI
+342 CISDFDQNQKTSFA
-349 IVNNEDAPGSLKQSE
+349 S
-364 VHATDRVEKQP
+364 
-375 VTTVENADDSWS
+375 
-387 KLPELVKRLQCNDVS
+387 
-402 ELKST
+402 
-407 LPILKI
+407 
-413 FVLEDVP
+413 
-420 ALGHFQMS
+420 
-428 VVSFFCWLM
+428 
-437 NQVEDADN
+437 
-445 ITRQTGSLQL
+445 
-455 YVSTIVNTDTELQN
+455 
-469 VADVY
+469 
-474 YKPFIQSIISYAEKN
+474 EKN
-489 FDIQFST
+489 I
-496 LNVKDWY
+496 VHE
-503 DGLHINPDRISCYDD
+503 G
-518 DKTVRAEEIEVY
+518 
-530 HRSCSDRKYK
+530 
-540 GHCAAWFDKLSNVDH
+540 
-555 FRDFLEK
+555 
-562 SLDLKE
+562 
-568 ILGEVANEIIDATR
+568 
-582 ILIFDRAAGYA
+582 
-593 KSYQDANLVV
+593 
-603 KAIQDECKQCNVT
+603 
-616 YFQDDARRGG
+616 
-626 AKSFEWNC
+626 
-634 RLIASYDIIIAAHGA
+634 
-649 FLSNLPCAKPNSA
+649 PN
-662 LIEII
+662 
-667 WRDITDMSMYE
+667 DT
-678 PLAHQMGLK
+678 
-687 YRRVNF
+687 
-693 DCVICEAADP
+693 
-703 EDHPVKPDLA
+703 
-713 ELRSALQSLTEV
+713 
-725 TTELTGNY
+725 
-733 TKVKVNEPVVQ
+733 KVNEPVVQ

-829 VECNKELPGISC
+829 VECNKALPGISC

-846 YQKVNLGQ
+846 YQEVNLGQ

-945 VNSGKSK
+945 VNSAKSK

-977 HSKHNETLLN
+977 HSKHNETLLH

-996 VQERLKLDSNNILD
+996 VQERLKLDSSNILD

-1050 LCSAEPKGNLEENRV
+1050 LCSAEPKGNVEENRVEDITNDFATIVNNEDAPGSLQQSEVHATDRVEKQPDTTVENAKLRSALQSLTEVTTESTGNLEENRV

-1107 YSTKFS
+1107 YSTKIT
-1113 PEIGL
+1113 PDVGL
-1118 GGRLQFIV
+1118 GSRLQFIV

-1189 RYVPQFDDLGLKGS
+1189 RYVPQFDDLGFKGS

-1212 SFLMRATESF
+1212 SFFMRATESF
-1222 ANIIQEVQNEIG
+1222 ASIIQEVQNEIG

-1244 VISMHVRHGDKGT
+1244 VISMHVRHGDKGY

-1300 EDSPVLELES
+1300 EDSPVFELES

-1389 SSGFFFVRQQNVR
+1389 SSGFFFVHQQNVR

-1413 EKISSTLNCEPQ
+1413 EKISSKLNCEPQ
-1425 YGCSAQ
+1425 HGCSAQ

-1477 F
+1477 DF

>member
-1 MMSGWLSRW
+1 MVL
-10 SCSSRWRREKAQKD
+10 CSILGVFFGVTIANVYFSAVDKIATMTRTRTNEVYENNREFMLIDPKRKED
-24 ALFFALGL
+24 N
-32 LVGIVVAHSVV
+32 
-43 ASRSV
+43 
-48 TRSQVEENGFRLVRE
+48 EE
-63 RIGFATKAHRKA
+63 
-75 IQEYVRHYRAA
+75 
-86 YRDDL
+86 
-91 NIEGA
+91 
-96 DENAR
+96 
-101 EEMDERGT
+101 EEMDERGS
-109 VMNDDK
+109 VMKDGK

-120 SVYKEWGENNEKVPE
+120 SVYKEWGENNEKVPG

-152 YQRIEASKPAFVV
+152 YQRIEATKPAFVM

-180 NYHNL
+180 NYYNL

-235 GGEKGE
+235 GGERGE

-268 QINMVCCACFA
+268 QINMVYCACFA

-336 RLWEPK
+336 PLWEPK
-342 CFDDFAI
+342 CFDDFAT

-375 VTTVENADDSWS
+375 VTTVENADGSWS

-413 FVLEDVP
+413 FVLEDFP

-503 DGLHINPDRISCYDD
+503 DGVHINPDRISCYDD

-555 FRDFLEK
+555 FRNFLEQ

-725 TTELTGNY
+725 TTELTGN
-733 TKVKVNEPVVQ
+733 
-744 NTIDRIE
+744 
-751 KWQPKYSP
+751 
-759 EKAEQCLAQKYKGV
+759 
-773 QNGSM
+773 
-778 AQSSTNILVYGNSV
+778 
-792 SRRFY
+792 
-797 QLLSAYLLSISGTE
+797 
-811 EDALAAQEHRL
+811 
-822 MTRQEEK
+822 
-829 VECNKELPGISC
+829 
-841 STEII
+841 
-846 YQKVNLGQ
+846 
-854 RKIVVYFHFE
+854 
-864 QRIYSKNLEAVIN
+864 
-877 ETAPQI
+877 
-883 VIGNAG
+883 
-889 LDNYFC
+889 
-895 QHALHDEPR
+895 
-904 CGEDKSLS
+904 
-912 SIQNSLEGSAEWE
+912 
-925 EQIKTWKLNL
+925 
-935 VERADKLAEL
+935 
-945 VNSGKSK
+945 
-952 FGTKFVWRKSTC
+952 
-964 MCTKWNSMPSSID
+964 
-977 HSKHNETLLN
+977 
-987 WFLNTSDSI
+987 
-996 VQERLKLDSNNILD
+996 
-1010 ASDLT
+1010 
-1015 RLNTE
+1015 
-1020 PYAKVCELYEDHVHP
+1020 
-1035 KRRIHDILIDNMLVL
+1035 
-1050 LCSAEPKGNLEENRV
+1050 LEENGV

-1113 PEIGL
+1113 PNSGL
-1118 GGRLQFIV
+1118 GSRLQFIV

-1189 RYVPQFDDLGLKGS
+1189 RYVPQFDDLEFKDS

-1244 VISMHVRHGDKGT
+1244 VISMHVRHGDKGS
-1257 ETSLLPL
+1257 ETSLVPL

-1319 WQSNVAAQK
+1319 WQSIVAAQK

-1353 TFSSN
+1353 VFSSN

-1389 SSGFFFVRQQNVR
+1389 SSGFFFVHQQNVR
-1402 RGSWSTVAVYK
+1402 GGFWSTVAVYK
-1413 EKISSTLNCEPQ
+1413 EKISSKLNCEPQ

>member
-235 GGEKGE
+235 GGERGE

-336 RLWEPK
+336 PLWEPK
-342 CFDDFAI
+342 CFDDFAT

-375 VTTVENADDSWS
+375 VTTVENADGSWS

-413 FVLEDVP
+413 FVLEDFP

-555 FRDFLEK
+555 FRDFLEQ

-725 TTELTGNY
+725 TTELTGN
-733 TKVKVNEPVVQ
+733 
-744 NTIDRIE
+744 
-751 KWQPKYSP
+751 
-759 EKAEQCLAQKYKGV
+759 
-773 QNGSM
+773 
-778 AQSSTNILVYGNSV
+778 
-792 SRRFY
+792 
-797 QLLSAYLLSISGTE
+797 
-811 EDALAAQEHRL
+811 
-822 MTRQEEK
+822 
-829 VECNKELPGISC
+829 
-841 STEII
+841 
-846 YQKVNLGQ
+846 
-854 RKIVVYFHFE
+854 
-864 QRIYSKNLEAVIN
+864 
-877 ETAPQI
+877 
-883 VIGNAG
+883 
-889 LDNYFC
+889 
-895 QHALHDEPR
+895 
-904 CGEDKSLS
+904 
-912 SIQNSLEGSAEWE
+912 
-925 EQIKTWKLNL
+925 
-935 VERADKLAEL
+935 
-945 VNSGKSK
+945 
-952 FGTKFVWRKSTC
+952 
-964 MCTKWNSMPSSID
+964 
-977 HSKHNETLLN
+977 
-987 WFLNTSDSI
+987 
-996 VQERLKLDSNNILD
+996 
-1010 ASDLT
+1010 
-1015 RLNTE
+1015 
-1020 PYAKVCELYEDHVHP
+1020 
-1035 KRRIHDILIDNMLVL
+1035 
-1050 LCSAEPKGNLEENRV
+1050 LEENRV

-1143 DSSLQLFGGSSLKE
+1143 DSPLQLFGGSSLKE

-1179 DENGLLARYM
+1179 DENGLKARYM
-1189 RYVPQFDDLGLKGS
+1189 RYVPQFDDLGFKDS
-1203 IMLWQSVAL
+1203 IVLWQSVAL

-1244 VISMHVRHGDKGT
+1244 VISMHVRHGDKGS

-1389 SSGFFFVRQQNVR
+1389 SSGFFFVHQQNVC
-1402 RGSWSTVAVYK
+1402 GGFWSTVAVYK
-1413 EKISSTLNCEPQ
+1413 EKISSKLNCEPQ

>member
-24 ALFFALGL
+24 ALFFVLGL
-32 LVGIVVAHSVV
+32 LVGIVVAHSVI

-96 DENAR
+96 DENVR

-235 GGEKGE
+235 GGERGE

-336 RLWEPK
+336 PLWEPK
-342 CFDDFAI
+342 CFDDFAT

-375 VTTVENADDSWS
+375 VTTVENADGSWS

-413 FVLEDVP
+413 FVLEDFP

-455 YVSTIVNTDTELQN
+455 HVSTIVNTDTELQN

-503 DGLHINPDRISCYDD
+503 DGVHINPDRISCYDD

-555 FRDFLEK
+555 FRNFLEQ

-593 KSYQDANLVV
+593 RSYQDANLVV

-725 TTELTGNY
+725 TTELTGN
-733 TKVKVNEPVVQ
+733 
-744 NTIDRIE
+744 
-751 KWQPKYSP
+751 
-759 EKAEQCLAQKYKGV
+759 
-773 QNGSM
+773 
-778 AQSSTNILVYGNSV
+778 
-792 SRRFY
+792 
-797 QLLSAYLLSISGTE
+797 
-811 EDALAAQEHRL
+811 
-822 MTRQEEK
+822 
-829 VECNKELPGISC
+829 
-841 STEII
+841 
-846 YQKVNLGQ
+846 
-854 RKIVVYFHFE
+854 
-864 QRIYSKNLEAVIN
+864 
-877 ETAPQI
+877 
-883 VIGNAG
+883 
-889 LDNYFC
+889 
-895 QHALHDEPR
+895 
-904 CGEDKSLS
+904 
-912 SIQNSLEGSAEWE
+912 
-925 EQIKTWKLNL
+925 
-935 VERADKLAEL
+935 
-945 VNSGKSK
+945 
-952 FGTKFVWRKSTC
+952 
-964 MCTKWNSMPSSID
+964 
-977 HSKHNETLLN
+977 
-987 WFLNTSDSI
+987 
-996 VQERLKLDSNNILD
+996 
-1010 ASDLT
+1010 
-1015 RLNTE
+1015 
-1020 PYAKVCELYEDHVHP
+1020 
-1035 KRRIHDILIDNMLVL
+1035 
-1050 LCSAEPKGNLEENRV
+1050 LEENGV

-1113 PEIGL
+1113 PNSGL
-1118 GGRLQFIV
+1118 GSRLQFVV

-1143 DSSLQLFGGSSLKE
+1143 DSSIQLFGGSSLKE

-1172 DSGASDM
+1172 DLGASDM
-1179 DENGLLARYM
+1179 DENGLKARYM
-1189 RYVPQFDDLGLKGS
+1189 RYVPQFDDLGFKDS

-1244 VISMHVRHGDKGT
+1244 VISMHVRHGDKGS

-1353 TFSSN
+1353 IFSSN

-1389 SSGFFFVRQQNVR
+1389 SSGFFFVHQQNVR
-1402 RGSWSTVAVYK
+1402 GGFWSTVAVYK
-1413 EKISSTLNCEPQ
+1413 EKISSKLNCEPQ

>member
-24 ALFFALGL
+24 ALFFVLGL
-32 LVGIVVAHSVV
+32 LVGIVVAHSVI

-96 DENAR
+96 DENVR

-235 GGEKGE
+235 GGERGE

-301 VKGQCIEGQLDID
+301 VKGQCVEGQLDID

-336 RLWEPK
+336 PLWEPK
-342 CFDDFAI
+342 CFDDFAT

-375 VTTVENADDSWS
+375 VTTVENADGSWS

-413 FVLEDVP
+413 FVLEDFP

-503 DGLHINPDRISCYDD
+503 DGVHINPDRISCYDD

-555 FRDFLEK
+555 FRNFLEQ

-593 KSYQDANLVV
+593 RSYQDANLVV

-634 RLIASYDIIIAAHGA
+634 RLIASYDIIIAAHGS
-649 FLSNLPCAKPNSA
+649 FLANLPCAKPNSA

-667 WRDITDMSMYE
+667 WRDITDMSVYE
-678 PLAHQMGLK
+678 PLAYQLGLK

-725 TTELTGNY
+725 TTELTGN
-733 TKVKVNEPVVQ
+733 
-744 NTIDRIE
+744 
-751 KWQPKYSP
+751 
-759 EKAEQCLAQKYKGV
+759 
-773 QNGSM
+773 
-778 AQSSTNILVYGNSV
+778 
-792 SRRFY
+792 
-797 QLLSAYLLSISGTE
+797 
-811 EDALAAQEHRL
+811 
-822 MTRQEEK
+822 
-829 VECNKELPGISC
+829 
-841 STEII
+841 
-846 YQKVNLGQ
+846 
-854 RKIVVYFHFE
+854 
-864 QRIYSKNLEAVIN
+864 
-877 ETAPQI
+877 
-883 VIGNAG
+883 
-889 LDNYFC
+889 
-895 QHALHDEPR
+895 
-904 CGEDKSLS
+904 
-912 SIQNSLEGSAEWE
+912 
-925 EQIKTWKLNL
+925 
-935 VERADKLAEL
+935 
-945 VNSGKSK
+945 
-952 FGTKFVWRKSTC
+952 
-964 MCTKWNSMPSSID
+964 
-977 HSKHNETLLN
+977 
-987 WFLNTSDSI
+987 
-996 VQERLKLDSNNILD
+996 
-1010 ASDLT
+1010 
-1015 RLNTE
+1015 
-1020 PYAKVCELYEDHVHP
+1020 
-1035 KRRIHDILIDNMLVL
+1035 
-1050 LCSAEPKGNLEENRV
+1050 LEENGV

-1113 PEIGL
+1113 PNSGL
-1118 GGRLQFIV
+1118 GSRLQFIV
-1126 AALTFAIEDGCV
+1126 AALIFAIEDGCV

-1172 DSGASDM
+1172 DLGASDM
-1179 DENGLLARYM
+1179 DENGLKARYM
-1189 RYVPQFDDLGLKGS
+1189 RYVPQFDDLGFKDS

-1244 VISMHVRHGDKGT
+1244 VISMHVRHGDKGS
-1257 ETSLLPL
+1257 ETSLVPL

-1319 WQSNVAAQK
+1319 WQSIVAAQK

-1353 TFSSN
+1353 IFSSN

-1389 SSGFFFVRQQNVR
+1389 SSGFFFVHQQNVR
-1402 RGSWSTVAVYK
+1402 GGFWSTVAVYK
-1413 EKISSTLNCEPQ
+1413 EKISSKLNCEPQ